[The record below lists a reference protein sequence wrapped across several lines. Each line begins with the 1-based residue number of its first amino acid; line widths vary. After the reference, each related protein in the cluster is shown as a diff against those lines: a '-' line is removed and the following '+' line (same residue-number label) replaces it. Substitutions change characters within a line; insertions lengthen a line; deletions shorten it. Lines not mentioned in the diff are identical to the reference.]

1 MAKAALWRGL
11 IHDRFQG
18 KDTLKGGH
26 QQMNKKKRKV
36 YFTII
41 IGLLG
46 GLYFFSTMS
55 VFSSNVFF
63 AAQLEEE
70 TVASEPF
77 DPIREQET
85 EERVAIYFDEST
97 KAGTIGELLLVAF
110 HTDRPISEIAIRLPQ
125 SAVIAEE
132 ELPKGVKMTPTAE
145 ENGWKLTTDTPRSDF
160 LVPLIV
166 DTAGSFPFEVAES
179 MIILEIKKASETNP
193 TDTHEDEQT
202 DSSDSTDQLDQEDQV
217 PEEKE
222 KESQLPEASTSDPGN
237 LYLLGDD
244 VKKRGVA
251 NWVEFMAAMV
261 DPTVNYIY
269 LTASF
274 QTNDNPRLGIT
285 GIDGWSSSANPNGG
299 LAYVYI
305 NASRVSR
312 TLIIDGLDKYQMDL
326 RAVAICF
333 RDSSVNPDSPWD
345 ITLQNLE
352 LYHGNFWGAIEYND
366 LNMTNQQRSI
376 IRYHN
381 LNHTGNQ
388 LFYGL
393 HSRASFSGHSVSH
406 QTPRYTSDFNAS
418 WTIHSNTQAN
428 FEINQIELREGANV
442 EMSTISS
449 GNLDFF
455 NTNARLVLGDNARLS
470 LNANGS
476 GGEAGGANIRFFT
489 GNGRLELGKGAE
501 LVLNTQNNSPAVITS
516 GTPHDIRLMENSR
529 LSVTAANRTS
539 LSHIFS
545 FSTNTH
551 VTLEE
556 SSTLE
561 VEATNQNTS
570 ANVFNFSGTTGS
582 LHVGKDATLD
592 IRSDSLNAGQRLIFF
607 SGANNP
613 ARMTID
619 DAKRVN
625 LQRTRPITTTTNGLI
640 EGGGITA
647 KNQAIRQWRHGNT
660 GETVDFQWQPILSM
674 TAAISGTNTN
684 VTNVSSLNEETSR
697 GFASQFAS
705 RSQRLL
711 FEKIPDVTV
720 TIDPLTED
728 RTLPNASTISGT
740 ANPGSYLRFQRE
752 GLMPEPTLETTVD
765 SAGNSGYFHTQADEN
780 GQYLIDLSDLE
791 PFQYFTQ
798 GEVVTA
804 QAFLDGKW
812 AEASTTVEPIG
823 DVDPKDPLDPDQP
836 IVPENPPLIPE
847 NRGFVSIDFVSQFD
861 FGTVPIRSSTSRY
874 PARPQ
879 RISLVDD
886 HESTERPNYIQVSDR
901 RFLQTGWTLSA
912 RLSEEGFVSTDAFKR
927 HLKGASVHL
936 NNIEMVT
943 SRENHSE
950 APDYFEAIELG
961 PQNQVIARANEKQ
974 GAGTW
979 IQRYG
984 NEHTM
989 QKSVELEIPIGAR
1002 PQATSYQGT
1011 IHWEL
1016 SFVPGADE

>member
-1 MAKAALWRGL
+1 
-11 IHDRFQG
+11 
-18 KDTLKGGH
+18 
-26 QQMNKKKRKV
+26 MNKKKRKV

-55 VFSSNVFF
+55 VFSSNIFF

-70 TVASEPF
+70 TVASDPF
-77 DPIREQET
+77 EPIREKET
-85 EERVAIYFDEST
+85 EGKVAIYFDEST
-97 KAGTIGELLLVAF
+97 KAGTVGDMLLVAF
-110 HTDRPISEIAIRLPQ
+110 HTGRPISEIAIRLPQ
-125 SAVIAEE
+125 SAVFVEE
-132 ELPKGVKMTPTAE
+132 ELPKGVKITSTTE
-145 ENGWKLTTDTPRSDF
+145 ENGWKLTTDIPRSDF
-160 LVPLIV
+160 LVPLVV
-166 DTAGSFPFEVAES
+166 DTAGTFPFEVAES
-179 MIILEIKKASETNP
+179 MIILEIKEARETNP
-193 TDTHEDEQT
+193 TDTQEDALT
-202 DSSDSTDQLDQEDQV
+202 DSSDSTDQFDQEDKEDQL
-217 PEEKE
+217 PKE
-222 KESQLPEASTSDPGN
+222 KEIESQIPDESESDPGN

-312 TLIIDGLDKYQMDL
+312 TLIIDGLDTFQMDL

-352 LYHGNFWGAIEYND
+352 LYHGNFWGAIEYHD
-366 LNMTNQQRSI
+366 LNMSNQQRSI

-418 WTIHSNTQAN
+418 WMIHSNTQAN

-449 GNLDFF
+449 GNLDFY
-455 NTNARLVLGDNARLS
+455 NTNARLILGNNARLS

-476 GGEAGGANIRFFT
+476 AGEAGGANIRFVA
-489 GNGRLELGKGAE
+489 GNGRIELGKGAE
-501 LVLNTQNNSPAVITS
+501 LALNTQNNSPAVITS
-516 GTPHDIRLMENSR
+516 GTPHDIRLMEKSR
-529 LSVTAANRTS
+529 LSVTATNRT
-539 LSHIFS
+539 LYSHIFWLS
-545 FSTNTH
+545 ANTH
-551 VTLEE
+551 VTLED

-561 VEATNQNTS
+561 VEATNQNTT
-570 ANVFNFSGTTGS
+570 ANIFHFSGTTGN
-582 LHVGKDATLD
+582 LNVGKDATLD
-592 IRSDSLNAGQRLIFF
+592 IRSDSPQAVQRLLFF
-607 SGANNP
+607 TGANNP
-613 ARMTID
+613 ARLTID

-625 LQRTRPITTTTNGLI
+625 LQRTRAITTTTNGLI

-660 GETVDFQWQPILSM
+660 GDPSDFQWQPILSM

-711 FEKIPDVTV
+711 FERIPDITV

-728 RTLPNASTISGT
+728 RTLPNAYTISGT

-752 GLMPEPTLETTVD
+752 GLMPEPTLETPVD
-765 SAGNSGYFHTQADEN
+765 SAGNSEYFHTQAGEN
-780 GQYLIDLSDLE
+780 GHYLLDLSDLE

-836 IVPENPPLIPE
+836 ILPENPPLIPE
-847 NRGFVSIDFVSQFD
+847 NRGFISIDFVSQFD

-879 RISLVDD
+879 RISSVDD

-901 RFLQTGWTLSA
+901 RFLPNGWTLSA
-912 RLSEEGFVSTDAFKR
+912 RLSEEGFVSTDAFK
-927 HLKGASVHL
+927 HYLKGASVHL

-943 SRENHSE
+943 SKENRSE
-950 APDYFEAIELG
+950 APDYVEAIELG
-961 PQNQVIARANEKQ
+961 PQNQVIARANENQ
-974 GAGTW
+974 GTGTW

-1011 IHWEL
+1011 LRWEL

>member
-1 MAKAALWRGL
+1 
-11 IHDRFQG
+11 
-18 KDTLKGGH
+18 
-26 QQMNKKKRKV
+26 MNKKKRKV

-55 VFSSNVFF
+55 VFSSNIFF

-70 TVASEPF
+70 TVASDPF
-77 DPIREQET
+77 EPIREKEA
-85 EERVAIYFDEST
+85 EGKVAIYFDEST
-97 KAGTIGELLLVAF
+97 KAGTVGDMLLVAF
-110 HTDRPISEIAIRLPQ
+110 HTGRPISEIAIRLPQ
-125 SAVIAEE
+125 SAVFVEE
-132 ELPKGVKMTPTAE
+132 ELPKGVKITSITE
-145 ENGWKLTTDTPRSDF
+145 ENGWKLTTDIPRSDF
-160 LVPLIV
+160 LVPLVV

-179 MIILEIKKASETNP
+179 MIILEIKEARETNP
-193 TDTHEDEQT
+193 TDTQEDALT
-202 DSSDSTDQLDQEDQV
+202 DSSDSTDQFYQEDKEDQL
-217 PEEKE
+217 PKE
-222 KESQLPEASTSDPGN
+222 KEIEGQIPDESESDPGN

-312 TLIIDGLDKYQMDL
+312 TLIIDGLDTFQMDL

-352 LYHGNFWGAIEYND
+352 LYHGNFWGAIEYHD
-366 LNMTNQQRSI
+366 LNMSNQQRSI

-418 WTIHSNTQAN
+418 WMIHSNTQAN

-449 GNLDFF
+449 GNLDFY
-455 NTNARLVLGDNARLS
+455 NTNARLILGNNARLS

-476 GGEAGGANIRFFT
+476 AGEAGGANIRFVA
-489 GNGRLELGKGAE
+489 GNGRIELGKGAE
-501 LVLNTQNNSPAVITS
+501 LALNTQNNSPAVITS
-516 GTPHDIRLMENSR
+516 GTPHDIRLMEKSR
-529 LSVTAANRTS
+529 LSVTATNRT
-539 LSHIFS
+539 LYSHIFWLS
-545 FSTNTH
+545 ANTH
-551 VTLEE
+551 VTLED

-561 VEATNQNTS
+561 VEATNQNTT
-570 ANVFNFSGTTGS
+570 ANIFHFSGTTGN
-582 LHVGKDATLD
+582 LNVGKDATLD
-592 IRSDSLNAGQRLIFF
+592 IRSDSPQAVQRLLFF
-607 SGANNP
+607 TGANNP
-613 ARMTID
+613 ARLTID

-625 LQRTRPITTTTNGLI
+625 LQRTRAITTTTNGLI

-660 GETVDFQWQPILSM
+660 GDPSDFQWQPILSM

-711 FEKIPDVTV
+711 FERIPDITV

-728 RTLPNASTISGT
+728 RTLPNAYTISGT

-752 GLMPEPTLETTVD
+752 GLMPEPTLETPVD
-765 SAGNSGYFHTQADEN
+765 SAGNSEYFHTQAGEN
-780 GQYLIDLSDLE
+780 GHYLLDLSDLE

-836 IVPENPPLIPE
+836 ILPENPPLIPE
-847 NRGFVSIDFVSQFD
+847 NRGFISIDFVSQFD

-879 RISLVDD
+879 RISSVDD

-901 RFLQTGWTLSA
+901 RFLPNGWTLSA
-912 RLSEEGFVSTDAFKR
+912 RLSEEGFVSTDAFK
-927 HLKGASVHL
+927 HYLKGASVHL

-943 SRENHSE
+943 SKENRSE
-950 APDYFEAIELG
+950 APDYVEAIELG
-961 PQNQVIARANEKQ
+961 PQNQVIARANENQ
-974 GAGTW
+974 GTGTW

-1011 IHWEL
+1011 LRWEL

>member
-1 MAKAALWRGL
+1 
-11 IHDRFQG
+11 
-18 KDTLKGGH
+18 
-26 QQMNKKKRKV
+26 MNKKKRKV

-55 VFSSNVFF
+55 VFSSNIFF

-70 TVASEPF
+70 TVASDPF
-77 DPIREQET
+77 EPIREKEA
-85 EERVAIYFDEST
+85 EGKVAIYFDEST
-97 KAGTIGELLLVAF
+97 KAGTVGDMLLVAF
-110 HTDRPISEIAIRLPQ
+110 HTGRPISEIAIRLPQ
-125 SAVIAEE
+125 SAVFVEE
-132 ELPKGVKMTPTAE
+132 ELPKGVKITSTTE
-145 ENGWKLTTDTPRSDF
+145 ENGWKLTTDIPRSDF
-160 LVPLIV
+160 LVPLVV
-166 DTAGSFPFEVAES
+166 DTAGTFPFEVAES
-179 MIILEIKKASETNP
+179 IIILEIKEARETNP
-193 TDTHEDEQT
+193 TDTQEDALT
-202 DSSDSTDQLDQEDQV
+202 DSSDSTDQFDQEDKEDQL
-217 PEEKE
+217 PKE
-222 KESQLPEASTSDPGN
+222 KEIESQIPDESESDPGN

-261 DPTVNYIY
+261 DTTVNYIY

-312 TLIIDGLDKYQMDL
+312 TLIIDGLDTFQMDL

-352 LYHGNFWGAIEYND
+352 LYHGNFWGAIEYHD
-366 LNMTNQQRSI
+366 LNMSNQQRSI

-418 WTIHSNTQAN
+418 WMIHSNTQAN

-449 GNLDFF
+449 GNLDFY
-455 NTNARLVLGDNARLS
+455 NTNARLILGNNARLS

-476 GGEAGGANIRFFT
+476 AGEAGGANIRFVA
-489 GNGRLELGKGAE
+489 GNGRIELGKGAE
-501 LVLNTQNNSPAVITS
+501 LALNTQNNSPAVITS
-516 GTPHDIRLMENSR
+516 GTPHDIRLMEKSR
-529 LSVTAANRTS
+529 LSVTATNRT
-539 LSHIFS
+539 LYSHIFWLS
-545 FSTNTH
+545 ANTH
-551 VTLEE
+551 VTLED

-561 VEATNQNTS
+561 VEATNQNTT
-570 ANVFNFSGTTGS
+570 ANIFHFSGTTGN
-582 LHVGKDATLD
+582 LNVGKDATLD
-592 IRSDSLNAGQRLIFF
+592 IRSDSPQAVQRLLFF
-607 SGANNP
+607 TGANNP
-613 ARMTID
+613 ARLTID

-625 LQRTRPITTTTNGLI
+625 LQRTRAITTTTNGLI

-660 GETVDFQWQPILSM
+660 GDPSDFQWQPILSM

-684 VTNVSSLNEETSR
+684 VTNVSSMNEETSR

-711 FEKIPDVTV
+711 FERIPDITV

-728 RTLPNASTISGT
+728 RTLPNAYTISGT

-752 GLMPEPTLETTVD
+752 GLMPEPTLETPVD
-765 SAGNSGYFHTQADEN
+765 SAGNSEYFHTQAGEN
-780 GQYLIDLSDLE
+780 GHYLLDLSDLE

-836 IVPENPPLIPE
+836 ILPENPPLIPE
-847 NRGFVSIDFVSQFD
+847 NRGFISIDFVSQFD

-879 RISLVDD
+879 RISSVDD

-901 RFLQTGWTLSA
+901 RFLPNGWTLSA
-912 RLSEEGFVSTDAFKR
+912 RLSEEGFVSTDAFK
-927 HLKGASVHL
+927 HYLKGASVHL

-943 SRENHSE
+943 SKENRSE
-950 APDYFEAIELG
+950 APDYVEAIELG
-961 PQNQVIARANEKQ
+961 PQNQVIARANENQ
-974 GAGTW
+974 GTGTW

-1011 IHWEL
+1011 LRWEL

>member
-1 MAKAALWRGL
+1 
-11 IHDRFQG
+11 
-18 KDTLKGGH
+18 
-26 QQMNKKKRKV
+26 MNKKKRKV

-55 VFSSNVFF
+55 VFSSNIFF

-70 TVASEPF
+70 TVASDPF
-77 DPIREQET
+77 EPIREKEA
-85 EERVAIYFDEST
+85 EGKVAIYFDEST
-97 KAGTIGELLLVAF
+97 KAGTVGDMLLVAF
-110 HTDRPISEIAIRLPQ
+110 HTGRPISEIAIRLPQ
-125 SAVIAEE
+125 SAVFVEE
-132 ELPKGVKMTPTAE
+132 ELPKGVKITSTTE
-145 ENGWKLTTDTPRSDF
+145 ENGWKLTTDIPRSDF
-160 LVPLIV
+160 LVPLVV
-166 DTAGSFPFEVAES
+166 DTAGAFPFEVAES
-179 MIILEIKKASETNP
+179 MIILEIKEARETNP
-193 TDTHEDEQT
+193 TDTQEDALT
-202 DSSDSTDQLDQEDQV
+202 DSSDSTDQFDQEDKEDQL
-217 PEEKE
+217 PKE
-222 KESQLPEASTSDPGN
+222 KEIESQIPDESESDPGN

-312 TLIIDGLDKYQMDL
+312 TLIIDGLDTFQMDL

-333 RDSSVNPDSPWD
+333 RDSSVNPESPWD

-352 LYHGNFWGAIEYND
+352 LYHGNFWGAIEYHD
-366 LNMTNQQRSI
+366 LNMSNQQRSI

-418 WTIHSNTQAN
+418 WMIHSNTQAN

-449 GNLDFF
+449 GNLDFY
-455 NTNARLVLGDNARLS
+455 NTNARLILGNNARLS

-476 GGEAGGANIRFFT
+476 AGEAGGANIRFVA
-489 GNGRLELGKGAE
+489 GNGRIELGKGAE
-501 LVLNTQNNSPAVITS
+501 LALNTQNNSPAVITS
-516 GTPHDIRLMENSR
+516 GTPHDIRLMEKSR
-529 LSVTAANRTS
+529 LSVTATNRT
-539 LSHIFS
+539 LYSHIFWLS
-545 FSTNTH
+545 ANTH
-551 VTLEE
+551 VTLED

-561 VEATNQNTS
+561 VEATNQNTT
-570 ANVFNFSGTTGS
+570 ANIFHFSGTTGN
-582 LHVGKDATLD
+582 LNVGKDATLD
-592 IRSDSLNAGQRLIFF
+592 IRTDSPQPVQRLLFF

-613 ARMTID
+613 ARLTID

-660 GETVDFQWQPILSM
+660 GDPSDFQWQPILSM

-711 FEKIPDVTV
+711 FERIPDITV

-728 RTLPNASTISGT
+728 RTLPNAYTISGT

-765 SAGNSGYFHTQADEN
+765 SAGNSTYFHTQADEN
-780 GQYLIDLSDLE
+780 GHYLLDLSDLE

-836 IVPENPPLIPE
+836 ILPENPPLIPE
-847 NRGFVSIDFVSQFD
+847 NRGFISIDFVSQFD

-879 RISLVDD
+879 RISSVDD

-901 RFLQTGWTLSA
+901 RFLPNGWTLSA
-912 RLSEEGFVSTDAFKR
+912 RLSEEGFVSTDAFK
-927 HLKGASVHL
+927 HYLKGASVHL

-943 SRENHSE
+943 SKENRSE
-950 APDYFEAIELG
+950 APDYVEAIELG
-961 PQNQVIARANEKQ
+961 PQNQVIARANENQ
-974 GAGTW
+974 GTGTW

-1011 IHWEL
+1011 LRWEL

>member
-1 MAKAALWRGL
+1 
-11 IHDRFQG
+11 
-18 KDTLKGGH
+18 
-26 QQMNKKKRKV
+26 MNKKKRKV

-55 VFSSNVFF
+55 VFSSNIFF

-70 TVASEPF
+70 TVASDPF
-77 DPIREQET
+77 EPIREKEA
-85 EERVAIYFDEST
+85 EGKVAIYFDEST
-97 KAGTIGELLLVAF
+97 KAGTVGDMLLVAF
-110 HTDRPISEIAIRLPQ
+110 HTGRPISEIAIRLPQ
-125 SAVIAEE
+125 SAVFVEE
-132 ELPKGVKMTPTAE
+132 ELPKGVKITSTTE
-145 ENGWKLTTDTPRSDF
+145 ENGWKLTTDIPRSDF
-160 LVPLIV
+160 LVPLVV
-166 DTAGSFPFEVAES
+166 DTAGAFPFEVAES
-179 MIILEIKKASETNP
+179 MIILEIKEARETNP
-193 TDTHEDEQT
+193 TDTQEDALT
-202 DSSDSTDQLDQEDQV
+202 DSSDSTDQFDQEDKEDQL
-217 PEEKE
+217 PKE
-222 KESQLPEASTSDPGN
+222 KEIESQIPDESESDPGN

-312 TLIIDGLDKYQMDL
+312 TLIIDGLDTFQMDL

-352 LYHGNFWGAIEYND
+352 LYHGNFWGAIEYHD
-366 LNMTNQQRSI
+366 LNMSNQQRSI

-418 WTIHSNTQAN
+418 WMIHSNTQAN

-449 GNLDFF
+449 GNLDFY
-455 NTNARLVLGDNARLS
+455 NTNARLILGNNARLS

-476 GGEAGGANIRFFT
+476 AGEAGGANIRFVA
-489 GNGRLELGKGAE
+489 GNGRIELGKGAE
-501 LVLNTQNNSPAVITS
+501 LALNTQNNSPAVITS
-516 GTPHDIRLMENSR
+516 GTPHDIRLMEKSR
-529 LSVTAANRTS
+529 LSVTATNRT
-539 LSHIFS
+539 LYSHIFWLS
-545 FSTNTH
+545 ANTH
-551 VTLEE
+551 VTLED

-561 VEATNQNTS
+561 VEATNQNTT
-570 ANVFNFSGTTGS
+570 ANIFHFSGTTGN
-582 LHVGKDATLD
+582 LNVGKDATLD
-592 IRSDSLNAGQRLIFF
+592 ILTDSPQPVQRLLFF

-613 ARMTID
+613 ARLTID

-660 GETVDFQWQPILSM
+660 GDPSDFQWQPILSM

-711 FEKIPDVTV
+711 FERIPDITV

-728 RTLPNASTISGT
+728 RTLPNAYTISGT

-765 SAGNSGYFHTQADEN
+765 SAGNSTYFHTQADEN
-780 GQYLIDLSDLE
+780 GHYLLDLSDLE

-836 IVPENPPLIPE
+836 ILPENPPLIPE
-847 NRGFVSIDFVSQFD
+847 NRGFISIDFVSQFD

-879 RISLVDD
+879 RISSVDD

-901 RFLQTGWTLSA
+901 RFLPNGWTLSA
-912 RLSEEGFVSTDAFKR
+912 RLSEKGFVSTDAFK
-927 HLKGASVHL
+927 HYLKGASVHL

-943 SRENHSE
+943 SKENRSE
-950 APDYFEAIELG
+950 APDYVEAIELG
-961 PQNQVIARANEKQ
+961 PQNQVIARANENQ
-974 GAGTW
+974 GTGTW

-1011 IHWEL
+1011 LRWEL

>member
-1 MAKAALWRGL
+1 
-11 IHDRFQG
+11 
-18 KDTLKGGH
+18 
-26 QQMNKKKRKV
+26 MNKKKRKV

-55 VFSSNVFF
+55 VFSSNIFF

-70 TVASEPF
+70 TVASDPF
-77 DPIREQET
+77 EPIREKEA
-85 EERVAIYFDEST
+85 EGKVAIYFDEST
-97 KAGTIGELLLVAF
+97 KAGTVGDMLLVAF
-110 HTDRPISEIAIRLPQ
+110 HTGRPISEIAIRLPQ
-125 SAVIAEE
+125 SAVFVEE
-132 ELPKGVKMTPTAE
+132 ELPKGVKITSTTE
-145 ENGWKLTTDTPRSDF
+145 ENGWKLTTDIPRSDF
-160 LVPLIV
+160 LVPLVV
-166 DTAGSFPFEVAES
+166 DTAGTFPFEVAES
-179 MIILEIKKASETNP
+179 MIILEIKEARETNP
-193 TDTHEDEQT
+193 TDTQEDALT
-202 DSSDSTDQLDQEDQV
+202 DSSDSTDQFDQEDREDQL
-217 PEEKE
+217 PKE
-222 KESQLPEASTSDPGN
+222 KEIESQIPDESESDPGN

-312 TLIIDGLDKYQMDL
+312 TLIIDGLDTFQMDL

-352 LYHGNFWGAIEYND
+352 LYHGNFWGAIEYHD
-366 LNMTNQQRSI
+366 LNMSNQQRSI

-418 WTIHSNTQAN
+418 WMIHSNTQAN

-449 GNLDFF
+449 GNLDFY
-455 NTNARLVLGDNARLS
+455 NTNARLILGNNARLS

-476 GGEAGGANIRFFT
+476 AGEAGGANIRFVA
-489 GNGRLELGKGAE
+489 GNGRIELGKGAE
-501 LVLNTQNNSPAVITS
+501 LALNTQNNSQAVITS
-516 GTPHDIRLMENSR
+516 GTPHDIRLMEKSR
-529 LSVTAANRTS
+529 LSVTATNRT
-539 LSHIFS
+539 LYSHIFWLS
-545 FSTNTH
+545 ANTH
-551 VTLEE
+551 VTLED

-561 VEATNQNTS
+561 VEATNQNTT
-570 ANVFNFSGTTGS
+570 ANIFHFSGTTGN
-582 LHVGKDATLD
+582 LNVGKDATLD
-592 IRSDSLNAGQRLIFF
+592 IRSDSPQAVQRLLFF
-607 SGANNP
+607 TGANNP
-613 ARMTID
+613 ARLTID

-625 LQRTRPITTTTNGLI
+625 LQRTRAITTTTNGLI

-660 GETVDFQWQPILSM
+660 GDPSDFQWQPILSM

-711 FEKIPDVTV
+711 FERIPDITV

-728 RTLPNASTISGT
+728 RTLPNAYTISGT

-752 GLMPEPTLETTVD
+752 GLMPEPTLETPVD
-765 SAGNSGYFHTQADEN
+765 SAGNSEYFHTQAGEN
-780 GQYLIDLSDLE
+780 GHYLLDLSDLE

-836 IVPENPPLIPE
+836 ILPENPPLIPE
-847 NRGFVSIDFVSQFD
+847 NRGFISIDFVSQFD

-879 RISLVDD
+879 RISSVDD

-901 RFLQTGWTLSA
+901 RFLPNGWTLSA
-912 RLSEEGFVSTDAFKR
+912 RLSEEGFVSTDAFK
-927 HLKGASVHL
+927 HYLKGASVHL

-943 SRENHSE
+943 SKENRSE
-950 APDYFEAIELG
+950 APDYVEAIELG
-961 PQNQVIARANEKQ
+961 PQNQVIARANENQ
-974 GAGTW
+974 GTGTW

-1011 IHWEL
+1011 LRWEL

>member
-1 MAKAALWRGL
+1 
-11 IHDRFQG
+11 
-18 KDTLKGGH
+18 
-26 QQMNKKKRKV
+26 MNKKKRKV

-55 VFSSNVFF
+55 VFSSNIFF

-70 TVASEPF
+70 TVASDPF
-77 DPIREQET
+77 EPIREKEA
-85 EERVAIYFDEST
+85 EGKVAIYFDEST
-97 KAGTIGELLLVAF
+97 KAGTVGDMLLVAF
-110 HTDRPISEIAIRLPQ
+110 HTGRPISEIAIRLPQ
-125 SAVIAEE
+125 SAVFVEE
-132 ELPKGVKMTPTAE
+132 ELPKGVKITSITE
-145 ENGWKLTTDTPRSDF
+145 ENGWKLTTDIPRSDF
-160 LVPLIV
+160 LVPLVV

-179 MIILEIKKASETNP
+179 MIILEIKEARETNP
-193 TDTHEDEQT
+193 TDTQEDALT
-202 DSSDSTDQLDQEDQV
+202 DSSDSTDQFYQEDKEDQL
-217 PEEKE
+217 PKE
-222 KESQLPEASTSDPGN
+222 KEIEGQIPDESESDPGN

-312 TLIIDGLDKYQMDL
+312 TLIIDGLDTFQMDL

-352 LYHGNFWGAIEYND
+352 LYHGNFWGAIEYHD
-366 LNMTNQQRSI
+366 LNMSNQQRSI

-418 WTIHSNTQAN
+418 WMIHSNTQAN

-449 GNLDFF
+449 GNLDFY
-455 NTNARLVLGDNARLS
+455 NTNARLILGNNARLS

-476 GGEAGGANIRFFT
+476 AGEAGGANIRFVA
-489 GNGRLELGKGAE
+489 GNGRIELGKGAE
-501 LVLNTQNNSPAVITS
+501 LALNTQNNSPAVITS
-516 GTPHDIRLMENSR
+516 GTPHDIRLMEKSR
-529 LSVTAANRTS
+529 LSVTATNRT
-539 LSHIFS
+539 LYSHIFWLS
-545 FSTNTH
+545 ANTH
-551 VTLEE
+551 VTLED

-561 VEATNQNTS
+561 VEATNQNTT
-570 ANVFNFSGTTGS
+570 ANIFHFSGTTGN
-582 LHVGKDATLD
+582 LNVGKDATLD
-592 IRSDSLNAGQRLIFF
+592 ILTDSPQPVQRLLFF

-613 ARMTID
+613 ARLTID
-619 DAKRVN
+619 DAKSVN

-660 GETVDFQWQPILSM
+660 GDPSDFQWQPILSM

-711 FEKIPDVTV
+711 FERIPDITV

-728 RTLPNASTISGT
+728 RTLPNAYTISGT

-752 GLMPEPTLETTVD
+752 GLMPEPTLETPVD
-765 SAGNSGYFHTQADEN
+765 SAGNSEYFHTQAGEN
-780 GQYLIDLSDLE
+780 GHYLLDLSDLE

-836 IVPENPPLIPE
+836 ILPENPPLIPE
-847 NRGFVSIDFVSQFD
+847 NRGFISIDFVSQFD

-879 RISLVDD
+879 RISSVDD

-901 RFLQTGWTLSA
+901 RFLPNGWTLSA
-912 RLSEEGFVSTDAFKR
+912 RLSEEGFVSTDAFK
-927 HLKGASVHL
+927 HYLKGASVHL

-943 SRENHSE
+943 SKENRSE
-950 APDYFEAIELG
+950 APDYVEAIELG
-961 PQNQVIARANEKQ
+961 PQNQVIARANENQ
-974 GAGTW
+974 GTGTW

-1011 IHWEL
+1011 LRWEL

>member
-1 MAKAALWRGL
+1 
-11 IHDRFQG
+11 
-18 KDTLKGGH
+18 
-26 QQMNKKKRKV
+26 MNKKKRKV

-55 VFSSNVFF
+55 VFSSNIFF

-70 TVASEPF
+70 TVASDPF
-77 DPIREQET
+77 EPIREKEA
-85 EERVAIYFDEST
+85 EGKVAIYFDEST
-97 KAGTIGELLLVAF
+97 KAGTVGDMLLVAF
-110 HTDRPISEIAIRLPQ
+110 HTGRPISEIAIRLPQ
-125 SAVIAEE
+125 SAVFVEE
-132 ELPKGVKMTPTAE
+132 ELPKGVKITSTTE
-145 ENGWKLTTDTPRSDF
+145 ENGWKLTTDIPRSDF
-160 LVPLIV
+160 LVPLVV
-166 DTAGSFPFEVAES
+166 DTAGAFPFEVAES
-179 MIILEIKKASETNP
+179 MIILEIKEARETNP
-193 TDTHEDEQT
+193 TDTQEDALT
-202 DSSDSTDQLDQEDQV
+202 DSSDSTDQFDQEDKEDQL
-217 PEEKE
+217 PKE
-222 KESQLPEASTSDPGN
+222 KEIESQIPDESESDPGN

-312 TLIIDGLDKYQMDL
+312 TLIIDGLDTFQMDL

-352 LYHGNFWGAIEYND
+352 LYHGNFWGAIEYHD
-366 LNMTNQQRSI
+366 LNMSNQQRSI

-418 WTIHSNTQAN
+418 WMIHSNTQAN

-449 GNLDFF
+449 GNLDFY
-455 NTNARLVLGDNARLS
+455 NTNARLILGNNARLS

-476 GGEAGGANIRFFT
+476 AGEAGGANIRFVA
-489 GNGRLELGKGAE
+489 GNGRIELGKGAE
-501 LVLNTQNNSPAVITS
+501 LALNTQNNSPAVITS
-516 GTPHDIRLMENSR
+516 GTPHDIRLMEKSR
-529 LSVTAANRTS
+529 LSVTATNRT
-539 LSHIFS
+539 LYSHIFWLS
-545 FSTNTH
+545 ANTH
-551 VTLEE
+551 VTLED

-561 VEATNQNTS
+561 VEATNQNTT
-570 ANVFNFSGTTGS
+570 ANIFHFSGTTGN
-582 LHVGKDATLD
+582 LNVGKDATLD
-592 IRSDSLNAGQRLIFF
+592 ILTDSPQPVQRLLFF

-613 ARMTID
+613 ARLTID

-625 LQRTRPITTTTNGLI
+625 LQRTRAITTTTNGLI

-647 KNQAIRQWRHGNT
+647 KNQAIRQWQHGNT
-660 GETVDFQWQPILSM
+660 GDPSDFQWQPILSM

-711 FEKIPDVTV
+711 FERIPDITV

-728 RTLPNASTISGT
+728 RTLPNAYTISGT

-752 GLMPEPTLETTVD
+752 GLMPEPTLETPVD
-765 SAGNSGYFHTQADEN
+765 SAGNSEYFHTQAGEN
-780 GQYLIDLSDLE
+780 GHYLLDLSDLE

-836 IVPENPPLIPE
+836 ILPENPPLIPE
-847 NRGFVSIDFVSQFD
+847 NRGFISIDFVSQFD

-879 RISLVDD
+879 RISSVDD

-901 RFLQTGWTLSA
+901 RFLPNGWTLSA
-912 RLSEEGFVSTDAFKR
+912 RLSEKGFVSTDAFK
-927 HLKGASVHL
+927 HYLKGASVHL

-943 SRENHSE
+943 SKENRSE
-950 APDYFEAIELG
+950 APDYVEAIELG
-961 PQNQVIARANEKQ
+961 PQNQVIARANENQ
-974 GAGTW
+974 GTGTW

-1011 IHWEL
+1011 LRWEL

>member
-1 MAKAALWRGL
+1 
-11 IHDRFQG
+11 
-18 KDTLKGGH
+18 
-26 QQMNKKKRKV
+26 MNKKKRKV

-55 VFSSNVFF
+55 VFSSNIFF

-70 TVASEPF
+70 TVASDPF
-77 DPIREQET
+77 EPIREKEA
-85 EERVAIYFDEST
+85 EGKVAIYFDEST
-97 KAGTIGELLLVAF
+97 KAGTVGDMLLVAF
-110 HTDRPISEIAIRLPQ
+110 HTGRPISEIAIRLPQ
-125 SAVIAEE
+125 SAVFVEE
-132 ELPKGVKMTPTAE
+132 ELPKGVKITSTTE
-145 ENGWKLTTDTPRSDF
+145 ENGWKLTTDIPRSDF
-160 LVPLIV
+160 LVPLVV
-166 DTAGSFPFEVAES
+166 DTAGAFPFEVAES
-179 MIILEIKKASETNP
+179 MIILEIKEARETNP
-193 TDTHEDEQT
+193 TDTQEDALT
-202 DSSDSTDQLDQEDQV
+202 DSSDSTDQFDQEDKEDQL
-217 PEEKE
+217 PKE
-222 KESQLPEASTSDPGN
+222 KEIESQIPDESESDPGN

-274 QTNDNPRLGIT
+274 QTNDNPRLGIA

-312 TLIIDGLDKYQMDL
+312 TLIIDGLDTFQMDL

-352 LYHGNFWGAIEYND
+352 LYHGNFWGAIEYHD
-366 LNMTNQQRSI
+366 LNMSNQQRSI

-418 WTIHSNTQAN
+418 WMIHSNTQAN

-449 GNLDFF
+449 GNLDFY
-455 NTNARLVLGDNARLS
+455 NTNARLILGNNARLS

-476 GGEAGGANIRFFT
+476 AGEAGGANIRFVA
-489 GNGRLELGKGAE
+489 GNGRIELGKGAE
-501 LVLNTQNNSPAVITS
+501 LALNTQNNSPAVITS
-516 GTPHDIRLMENSR
+516 GTPHNIRLMEKSR
-529 LSVTAANRTS
+529 LSVTATNRT
-539 LSHIFS
+539 LYSHIFWLS
-545 FSTNTH
+545 ANTH
-551 VTLEE
+551 VTLED

-561 VEATNQNTS
+561 VEATNQNTT
-570 ANVFNFSGTTGS
+570 ANIFHFSGTTGN
-582 LHVGKDATLD
+582 LNVGKDATLD
-592 IRSDSLNAGQRLIFF
+592 ILTDSPQPVQRLLFF

-613 ARMTID
+613 ARLTID

-625 LQRTRPITTTTNGLI
+625 LQRTRAITTTTNGLI

-647 KNQAIRQWRHGNT
+647 KNQAIRQWQHGNT
-660 GETVDFQWQPILSM
+660 GDPSDFQWQPILSM

-697 GFASQFAS
+697 GFAAQFAS

-711 FEKIPDVTV
+711 FENIPDITV

-728 RTLPNASTISGT
+728 RTLPNAYTISGT

-765 SAGNSGYFHTQADEN
+765 SAGNSTYFHTQADEN
-780 GQYLIDLSDLE
+780 GHYLLDLSDLE

-836 IVPENPPLIPE
+836 ILPENPPLIPE
-847 NRGFVSIDFVSQFD
+847 NRGFISIDFVSQFD

-879 RISLVDD
+879 RISSVDD

-901 RFLQTGWTLSA
+901 RFLPNGWTLSA
-912 RLSEEGFVSTDAFKR
+912 RLSEEGFVSTDAFK
-927 HLKGASVHL
+927 HYLKGASVHL

-943 SRENHSE
+943 SKENRSE
-950 APDYFEAIELG
+950 APDYVEAIELG
-961 PQNQVIARANEKQ
+961 PQNQVIARANENQ

-1011 IHWEL
+1011 LRWEL

>member
-1 MAKAALWRGL
+1 
-11 IHDRFQG
+11 
-18 KDTLKGGH
+18 
-26 QQMNKKKRKV
+26 MNKKKRKV

-55 VFSSNVFF
+55 VFSSNIFF

-70 TVASEPF
+70 TVASDPF
-77 DPIREQET
+77 EPIREKEA
-85 EERVAIYFDEST
+85 EGKVAIYFDEST
-97 KAGTIGELLLVAF
+97 KAGTVGDMLLVAF
-110 HTDRPISEIAIRLPQ
+110 HTGRPISEIAIRLPQ
-125 SAVIAEE
+125 SAVFVEE
-132 ELPKGVKMTPTAE
+132 ELPKGVKITSTTE
-145 ENGWKLTTDTPRSDF
+145 ENGWKLTTDIPRSDF
-160 LVPLIV
+160 LVPLVV
-166 DTAGSFPFEVAES
+166 DTAGTFPFEVAES
-179 MIILEIKKASETNP
+179 MIILEIKEARETNP
-193 TDTHEDEQT
+193 TDTQEDALT
-202 DSSDSTDQLDQEDQV
+202 DSSDSTDQFDQEDREDQL
-217 PEEKE
+217 PKE
-222 KESQLPEASTSDPGN
+222 KEIESQIPDESESDPGN

-312 TLIIDGLDKYQMDL
+312 TLIIDGLDTFQMDL

-352 LYHGNFWGAIEYND
+352 LYHGNFWGAIEYHD
-366 LNMTNQQRSI
+366 LNMSNQQRSI

-418 WTIHSNTQAN
+418 WMIHSNTQAN

-449 GNLDFF
+449 GNLDFY
-455 NTNARLVLGDNARLS
+455 NTNARLILGNNARLS

-476 GGEAGGANIRFFT
+476 AGEAGGANIRFVA
-489 GNGRLELGKGAE
+489 GNGRIELGKGAE
-501 LVLNTQNNSPAVITS
+501 LALNTQNNSPAVITS
-516 GTPHDIRLMENSR
+516 GTPHDIRLMEKSR
-529 LSVTAANRTS
+529 LSVTATNRT
-539 LSHIFS
+539 LYSHIFWLS
-545 FSTNTH
+545 ANTH
-551 VTLEE
+551 VTLED

-561 VEATNQNTS
+561 VEATNQNTT
-570 ANVFNFSGTTGS
+570 ANIFHFSGTTGN
-582 LHVGKDATLD
+582 LNVGKDATLD
-592 IRSDSLNAGQRLIFF
+592 IRSDSPQAVQRLLFF
-607 SGANNP
+607 TGANNP
-613 ARMTID
+613 ARLTID

-625 LQRTRPITTTTNGLI
+625 LQRTRAITTTTNGLI

-660 GETVDFQWQPILSM
+660 GDPSDFQWQPILSM

-711 FEKIPDVTV
+711 FERIPDITV

-728 RTLPNASTISGT
+728 RTLPNAYTISGT

-752 GLMPEPTLETTVD
+752 GLMPEPTLETPVD
-765 SAGNSGYFHTQADEN
+765 SAGNSEYFHTQAGEN
-780 GQYLIDLSDLE
+780 GHYLLDLSDLE

-836 IVPENPPLIPE
+836 ILPENPPLIPE
-847 NRGFVSIDFVSQFD
+847 NRGFISIDFVSQFD

-879 RISLVDD
+879 RISSVDD

-901 RFLQTGWTLSA
+901 RFLPNGWTLSA
-912 RLSEEGFVSTDAFKR
+912 RLSEEGFVSTAAFK
-927 HLKGASVHL
+927 HYLKGASVHL

-943 SRENHSE
+943 SKENRSE
-950 APDYFEAIELG
+950 APDYVEAIELG
-961 PQNQVIARANEKQ
+961 PQNQVIARANENQ
-974 GAGTW
+974 GTGTW

-1011 IHWEL
+1011 LRWEL

>member
-1 MAKAALWRGL
+1 
-11 IHDRFQG
+11 
-18 KDTLKGGH
+18 
-26 QQMNKKKRKV
+26 MNKKKRKV

-55 VFSSNVFF
+55 VFSSNIFF

-70 TVASEPF
+70 TVASDPF
-77 DPIREQET
+77 EPIREKEA
-85 EERVAIYFDEST
+85 EGKVAIYFDEST
-97 KAGTIGELLLVAF
+97 KAGTVGDMLLVAF
-110 HTDRPISEIAIRLPQ
+110 HTGRPISEIAIRLPQ
-125 SAVIAEE
+125 SAVFVEE
-132 ELPKGVKMTPTAE
+132 ELPKGVKITSTTE
-145 ENGWKLTTDTPRSDF
+145 ENGWKLTTDIPRSDF
-160 LVPLIV
+160 LVPLVV
-166 DTAGSFPFEVAES
+166 DTAGAFPFEVAES
-179 MIILEIKKASETNP
+179 MIILEIKEARETNP
-193 TDTHEDEQT
+193 TDTQEDALT
-202 DSSDSTDQLDQEDQV
+202 DSSDSTDQFDQEDKEDQL
-217 PEEKE
+217 PKE
-222 KESQLPEASTSDPGN
+222 KEIESQIPDESESDPGN

-312 TLIIDGLDKYQMDL
+312 TLIIDGLDTFQMDL

-352 LYHGNFWGAIEYND
+352 LYHGNFWGAIEYHD
-366 LNMTNQQRSI
+366 LNMSNQQRSI

-418 WTIHSNTQAN
+418 WMIHSNTQAN

-449 GNLDFF
+449 GNLDFY
-455 NTNARLVLGDNARLS
+455 NTNARLILGNNARLS

-476 GGEAGGANIRFFT
+476 AGEAGGANIRFVA
-489 GNGRLELGKGAE
+489 GNGRIELGKGAE
-501 LVLNTQNNSPAVITS
+501 LALNTQNNSPAVITS
-516 GTPHDIRLMENSR
+516 GTPHDIRLMEKSR
-529 LSVTAANRTS
+529 LSVTATNRT
-539 LSHIFS
+539 LYSHIFWLS
-545 FSTNTH
+545 ANTH
-551 VTLEE
+551 VTLED

-561 VEATNQNTS
+561 VEATNQNTT
-570 ANVFNFSGTTGS
+570 ANIFHFSGTTGN
-582 LHVGKDATLD
+582 LNVGKDATLD
-592 IRSDSLNAGQRLIFF
+592 ILTDSPQPVQRLLFF

-613 ARMTID
+613 ARLTID

-660 GETVDFQWQPILSM
+660 GDPSDFQWQPILSM

-697 GFASQFAS
+697 GFAAQFAS
-705 RSQRLL
+705 HSQRLL
-711 FEKIPDVTV
+711 FERTPDITV

-728 RTLPNASTISGT
+728 RTLPNAYTISGT

-752 GLMPEPTLETTVD
+752 GLMPEPTLETPVD
-765 SAGNSGYFHTQADEN
+765 SAGNSEYFHTQAGEN
-780 GQYLIDLSDLE
+780 GHYLLDLSDLE

-836 IVPENPPLIPE
+836 ILPENPPLIPE
-847 NRGFVSIDFVSQFD
+847 NRGFISIDFVSQFD

-879 RISLVDD
+879 RISSVDD
-886 HESTERPNYIQVSDR
+886 HESTKRPNYIQVSDR
-901 RFLQTGWTLSA
+901 RFLPNGWTLSA
-912 RLSEEGFVSTDAFKR
+912 RLSEEGFVSTDAFK
-927 HLKGASVHL
+927 HYLKGASVHL

-943 SRENHSE
+943 SKENRSE
-950 APDYFEAIELG
+950 APDYVEAIELG
-961 PQNQVIARANEKQ
+961 PQNQVIARANENQ
-974 GAGTW
+974 GTGTW

-1011 IHWEL
+1011 LRWEL

>member
-1 MAKAALWRGL
+1 
-11 IHDRFQG
+11 
-18 KDTLKGGH
+18 
-26 QQMNKKKRKV
+26 MNKKKRKV

-55 VFSSNVFF
+55 VFSSNIFF

-70 TVASEPF
+70 TVASDPF
-77 DPIREQET
+77 EPIREKEA
-85 EERVAIYFDEST
+85 EGKVAIYFDEST
-97 KAGTIGELLLVAF
+97 KAGTVGDMLLVAF
-110 HTDRPISEIAIRLPQ
+110 HTGRPISEIAIRLPQ
-125 SAVIAEE
+125 SAVFVEE
-132 ELPKGVKMTPTAE
+132 ELPKGVKITSTTE
-145 ENGWKLTTDTPRSDF
+145 ENGWKLTTDIPRSDF
-160 LVPLIV
+160 LVPLVV
-166 DTAGSFPFEVAES
+166 DTAGAFPFEVAES
-179 MIILEIKKASETNP
+179 MIILEIKEARETNP
-193 TDTHEDEQT
+193 KDTQEDALT
-202 DSSDSTDQLDQEDQV
+202 DSSDSTDQFDQEDKEDQL
-217 PEEKE
+217 PKE
-222 KESQLPEASTSDPGN
+222 KEIESQIPDESESDPGN

-312 TLIIDGLDKYQMDL
+312 TLIIDGLDTFQMDL

-352 LYHGNFWGAIEYND
+352 LYHGNFWGAIEYHD
-366 LNMTNQQRSI
+366 LNMSNQQRSI

-418 WTIHSNTQAN
+418 WMIHSNTQAN

-449 GNLDFF
+449 GNLDFY
-455 NTNARLVLGDNARLS
+455 NTNARLILGNNARLS

-476 GGEAGGANIRFFT
+476 AGEAGGANIRFVA
-489 GNGRLELGKGAE
+489 GNGRIELGKGAE
-501 LVLNTQNNSPAVITS
+501 LALNTQNNSPAVITS
-516 GTPHDIRLMENSR
+516 GAPHDIRLMEKSR
-529 LSVTAANRTS
+529 LSVTATNRT
-539 LSHIFS
+539 LYSHIFWLS
-545 FSTNTH
+545 ANTH
-551 VTLEE
+551 VTLED

-561 VEATNQNTS
+561 VEATNQNTT
-570 ANVFNFSGTTGS
+570 ANIFHFSGTTGN
-582 LHVGKDATLD
+582 LNVGKDATLD
-592 IRSDSLNAGQRLIFF
+592 IRTDSPQPVQRLLFF

-613 ARMTID
+613 ARLTID

-647 KNQAIRQWRHGNT
+647 RNQAIRQWRHGNT
-660 GETVDFQWQPILSM
+660 GDPSDFQWQPILSM

-684 VTNVSSLNEETSR
+684 VTKVSSLNEETSR

-711 FEKIPDVTV
+711 FERIPDITV

-728 RTLPNASTISGT
+728 RTLPNAYTISGT

-752 GLMPEPTLETTVD
+752 GLMPEPTLETPVD
-765 SAGNSGYFHTQADEN
+765 SAGNSEYFHTQAGEN
-780 GQYLIDLSDLE
+780 GHYLLDLSDLE

-836 IVPENPPLIPE
+836 ILPENPPLIPE
-847 NRGFVSIDFVSQFD
+847 NRGFISIDFVSQFD

-879 RISLVDD
+879 RISSVDD

-901 RFLQTGWTLSA
+901 RFLPNGWTLSA
-912 RLSEEGFVSTDAFKR
+912 RLSEEGFVSTDAFK
-927 HLKGASVHL
+927 HYLKGASVHL

-943 SRENHSE
+943 SKENPSE
-950 APDYFEAIELG
+950 APDYFDAIELG
-961 PQNQVIARANEKQ
+961 PQNQVIARANENQ

-1011 IHWEL
+1011 LRWEL

>member
-1 MAKAALWRGL
+1 
-11 IHDRFQG
+11 
-18 KDTLKGGH
+18 
-26 QQMNKKKRKV
+26 MNKKKRMV

-55 VFSSNVFF
+55 VFSSNIFF

-70 TVASEPF
+70 TVASDPF
-77 DPIREQET
+77 EPIREKEA
-85 EERVAIYFDEST
+85 EGKVAIYFDEST
-97 KAGTIGELLLVAF
+97 KAGTVGDMLLVAF
-110 HTDRPISEIAIRLPQ
+110 HTGRPISEIAIRLPQ
-125 SAVIAEE
+125 SAVFVEE
-132 ELPKGVKMTPTAE
+132 ELPKGVKITSTTE
-145 ENGWKLTTDTPRSDF
+145 ENGWKLTTDIPRSDF
-160 LVPLIV
+160 LVPLVV
-166 DTAGSFPFEVAES
+166 DTAGAFPFEVAES
-179 MIILEIKKASETNP
+179 MIILEIKEARETNP
-193 TDTHEDEQT
+193 TDTQEDALT
-202 DSSDSTDQLDQEDQV
+202 DSSDSTDQFDQEDKEDQL
-217 PEEKE
+217 PKE
-222 KESQLPEASTSDPGN
+222 KEIESQIPDESESDPGN

-312 TLIIDGLDKYQMDL
+312 TLIIDGLDTFQMDL

-352 LYHGNFWGAIEYND
+352 LYHGNFWGAIEYHD
-366 LNMTNQQRSI
+366 LNMSNQQRSI

-418 WTIHSNTQAN
+418 WMIHTNTQAN

-449 GNLDFF
+449 GNLDFY

-476 GGEAGGANIRFFT
+476 AGEAGGANIRFVA
-489 GNGRLELGKGAE
+489 GNGRIELGKGAE
-501 LVLNTQNNSPAVITS
+501 LALNTQNNSPAVITS
-516 GTPHDIRLMENSR
+516 GTPHDIRLMEKSR
-529 LSVTAANRTS
+529 LSVTATNRT
-539 LSHIFS
+539 LYSHIFWLS
-545 FSTNTH
+545 ANTH
-551 VTLEE
+551 VTLED

-561 VEATNQNTS
+561 VEATNQNTT
-570 ANVFNFSGTTGS
+570 ANIFHFSGTTGN
-582 LHVGKDATLD
+582 LNVGKDATLD
-592 IRSDSLNAGQRLIFF
+592 ILTDSPQPVQRLLFF

-613 ARMTID
+613 ARLTID

-625 LQRTRPITTTTNGLI
+625 LQRTRAITTTTNGLI

-711 FEKIPDVTV
+711 FERIPDITV

-728 RTLPNASTISGT
+728 RTLPNAYTISGT

-752 GLMPEPTLETTVD
+752 GLMPEPTLETPVD
-765 SAGNSGYFHTQADEN
+765 SAGNSEYFHTQAGEN
-780 GQYLIDLSDLE
+780 GHYLLDLSDLE

-836 IVPENPPLIPE
+836 ILPENPPLIPE
-847 NRGFVSIDFVSQFD
+847 NRGFISIDFVSQFD

-879 RISLVDD
+879 RISSVDD

-901 RFLQTGWTLSA
+901 RFLPNGWTLSA
-912 RLSEEGFVSTDAFKR
+912 RLSEEGFVSTDAFK
-927 HLKGASVHL
+927 HYLKGASVHL

-943 SRENHSE
+943 SKENRSE

-961 PQNQVIARANEKQ
+961 PQNQVIARANENQ
-974 GAGTW
+974 GTGTW

-1011 IHWEL
+1011 LRWEL

>member
-1 MAKAALWRGL
+1 
-11 IHDRFQG
+11 
-18 KDTLKGGH
+18 
-26 QQMNKKKRKV
+26 MNKKKRKV

-55 VFSSNVFF
+55 VFSSNIFF

-70 TVASEPF
+70 TVASDPF
-77 DPIREQET
+77 EPIREKEA
-85 EERVAIYFDEST
+85 EGKVAIYFDEST
-97 KAGTIGELLLVAF
+97 KAGTVGDMLLVAF
-110 HTDRPISEIAIRLPQ
+110 HTGRPISEIAIRLPQ
-125 SAVIAEE
+125 SAVFVEE
-132 ELPKGVKMTPTAE
+132 ELPKGVKITSTTE
-145 ENGWKLTTDTPRSDF
+145 ENGWKLTTDIPRSDF
-160 LVPLIV
+160 LVPLVV
-166 DTAGSFPFEVAES
+166 DTAGTFPFEVAES
-179 MIILEIKKASETNP
+179 IIILEIKEARETNP
-193 TDTHEDEQT
+193 TDTQEDALT
-202 DSSDSTDQLDQEDQV
+202 DSSDSTDQFDQEDKEDQL
-217 PEEKE
+217 PKE
-222 KESQLPEASTSDPGN
+222 KEIESQIPDESESDPGN

-261 DPTVNYIY
+261 DTTVNYIY

-312 TLIIDGLDKYQMDL
+312 TLIIDGLDTFQMDL

-352 LYHGNFWGAIEYND
+352 LYHGNFWGAIEYHD
-366 LNMTNQQRSI
+366 LNMSNQQRSI

-393 HSRASFSGHSVSH
+393 HSRASFSGHSISH

-418 WTIHSNTQAN
+418 WMIHSNTQAN

-449 GNLDFF
+449 GNLDFY
-455 NTNARLVLGDNARLS
+455 NTNARLILGNNARLS

-476 GGEAGGANIRFFT
+476 AGEAGGANIRFVA
-489 GNGRLELGKGAE
+489 GNGRIELGKGAE
-501 LVLNTQNNSPAVITS
+501 LALNTQNNSPAVITS
-516 GTPHDIRLMENSR
+516 GTPHDIRLMEKSR
-529 LSVTAANRTS
+529 LSVTATNRT
-539 LSHIFS
+539 LYSHIFWLS
-545 FSTNTH
+545 ANTH
-551 VTLEE
+551 VTLED

-561 VEATNQNTS
+561 VEATNQNTT
-570 ANVFNFSGTTGS
+570 ANIFHFSGTTGN
-582 LHVGKDATLD
+582 LNVGKDATLD
-592 IRSDSLNAGQRLIFF
+592 IRSDSPQAVQRLLFF
-607 SGANNP
+607 TGANNP
-613 ARMTID
+613 ARLTID

-625 LQRTRPITTTTNGLI
+625 LQRTRAITTTTNGLI

-660 GETVDFQWQPILSM
+660 GDPSDFQWQPILSM

-711 FEKIPDVTV
+711 FERIPDITV

-728 RTLPNASTISGT
+728 RTLPNAYTISGT
-740 ANPGSYLRFQRE
+740 TNPGSYLRFQRE
-752 GLMPEPTLETTVD
+752 GLMPEPTLETPVD
-765 SAGNSGYFHTQADEN
+765 SAGNSEYFHTQAGEN
-780 GQYLIDLSDLE
+780 GHYLLDLSDLE

-836 IVPENPPLIPE
+836 ILPENPPLIPE
-847 NRGFVSIDFVSQFD
+847 NRGFISIDFVSQFD

-879 RISLVDD
+879 RISSVDD

-901 RFLQTGWTLSA
+901 RFLPNGWTLSA
-912 RLSEEGFVSTDAFKR
+912 RLSEEGFVSTDAFK
-927 HLKGASVHL
+927 HYLKGASVHL

-943 SRENHSE
+943 SKENRSE
-950 APDYFEAIELG
+950 APDYVEAIELG
-961 PQNQVIARANEKQ
+961 PQNQVIARANENQ
-974 GAGTW
+974 GTGTW

-1011 IHWEL
+1011 LRWEL

>member
-1 MAKAALWRGL
+1 
-11 IHDRFQG
+11 
-18 KDTLKGGH
+18 
-26 QQMNKKKRKV
+26 MNKKKRKV

-55 VFSSNVFF
+55 VFSSNIFF

-70 TVASEPF
+70 TVASDPF
-77 DPIREQET
+77 EPIREKEA
-85 EERVAIYFDEST
+85 EGKVAIYFDEST
-97 KAGTIGELLLVAF
+97 KAGTVGDMLLVAF
-110 HTDRPISEIAIRLPQ
+110 HTGRPISEIAIRLPQ
-125 SAVIAEE
+125 SAVFVEE
-132 ELPKGVKMTPTAE
+132 ELPKGVKITSTTE
-145 ENGWKLTTDTPRSDF
+145 ENGWKLTTDIPRSDF
-160 LVPLIV
+160 LVPLVV
-166 DTAGSFPFEVAES
+166 DTAGTFPFEVAES
-179 MIILEIKKASETNP
+179 IIILEIKEARETNP
-193 TDTHEDEQT
+193 TDTQEDALT
-202 DSSDSTDQLDQEDQV
+202 DSSDSTDQFDQEDKEDQL
-217 PEEKE
+217 PKE
-222 KESQLPEASTSDPGN
+222 KEIESQIPDESESDPGN

-261 DPTVNYIY
+261 DTTVNYIY

-312 TLIIDGLDKYQMDL
+312 TLIIDGLDTFQMDL

-352 LYHGNFWGAIEYND
+352 LYHGNFWGAIEYHD
-366 LNMTNQQRSI
+366 LNMSNQQRSI

-418 WTIHSNTQAN
+418 WMIHSNTQAN

-449 GNLDFF
+449 GNLDFY
-455 NTNARLVLGDNARLS
+455 NTNARLILGNNARLS

-476 GGEAGGANIRFFT
+476 AGEAGGANIRFVA
-489 GNGRLELGKGAE
+489 GNGRIELGKGAE
-501 LVLNTQNNSPAVITS
+501 LALNTQNNSPAVITS
-516 GTPHDIRLMENSR
+516 GTPHDIRLMEKSR
-529 LSVTAANRTS
+529 LSVTATNRT
-539 LSHIFS
+539 LYSHIFWLS
-545 FSTNTH
+545 ANTH
-551 VTLEE
+551 VTLED

-561 VEATNQNTS
+561 VEATNQNTT
-570 ANVFNFSGTTGS
+570 ANIFHFSGTTGN
-582 LHVGKDATLD
+582 LNVGKDATLD
-592 IRSDSLNAGQRLIFF
+592 IRSDSPQAVQRLLFF
-607 SGANNP
+607 TGANNP
-613 ARMTID
+613 ARLTID

-625 LQRTRPITTTTNGLI
+625 LQRTRAITTTTNGLI

-647 KNQAIRQWRHGNT
+647 ENQAIRQWRHGNT
-660 GETVDFQWQPILSM
+660 GDPSDFQWQPILSM

-711 FEKIPDVTV
+711 FERIPDITV

-728 RTLPNASTISGT
+728 RTLPNAYTISGT

-752 GLMPEPTLETTVD
+752 GLMPEPTLETPVD
-765 SAGNSGYFHTQADEN
+765 SAGNSEYFHTQAGEN
-780 GQYLIDLSDLE
+780 GHYLLDLSDLE

-836 IVPENPPLIPE
+836 ILPENPPLIPE
-847 NRGFVSIDFVSQFD
+847 NRGFISIDFVSQFD

-879 RISLVDD
+879 RISSVDD

-901 RFLQTGWTLSA
+901 RFLPNGWTLSA
-912 RLSEEGFVSTDAFKR
+912 RLSEEGFVSTDAFK
-927 HLKGASVHL
+927 HYLKGASVHL

-943 SRENHSE
+943 SKENRSE
-950 APDYFEAIELG
+950 APDYVEAIELG
-961 PQNQVIARANEKQ
+961 PQNQVIARANENQ
-974 GAGTW
+974 GTGTW

-1011 IHWEL
+1011 LRWEL

>member
-1 MAKAALWRGL
+1 
-11 IHDRFQG
+11 
-18 KDTLKGGH
+18 
-26 QQMNKKKRKV
+26 MNKKKRKV

-55 VFSSNVFF
+55 VFSSNIFF

-70 TVASEPF
+70 TVASDPF
-77 DPIREQET
+77 EPIREKEA
-85 EERVAIYFDEST
+85 EGKVAIYFDEST
-97 KAGTIGELLLVAF
+97 KAGTVGDMLLVAF
-110 HTDRPISEIAIRLPQ
+110 HTGRPISEIAIRLPQ
-125 SAVIAEE
+125 SAVFVEE
-132 ELPKGVKMTPTAE
+132 ELPKGVKITSTTE
-145 ENGWKLTTDTPRSDF
+145 ENGWKLTTDIPRSDF
-160 LVPLIV
+160 LVPLVV

-179 MIILEIKKASETNP
+179 MIILEIKEARETNP
-193 TDTHEDEQT
+193 TDTQEDALT
-202 DSSDSTDQLDQEDQV
+202 DSSDSTDQFDQEDKEDQL
-217 PEEKE
+217 PKE
-222 KESQLPEASTSDPGN
+222 KEIESQIPDESESDPGN

-312 TLIIDGLDKYQMDL
+312 TLIIDGLDTFQMDL

-352 LYHGNFWGAIEYND
+352 LYHGNFWGAIEYHD
-366 LNMTNQQRSI
+366 LNMSNQQRSI

-418 WTIHSNTQAN
+418 WMIHSNTQAN

-449 GNLDFF
+449 GNLDFY
-455 NTNARLVLGDNARLS
+455 NTNARLILGNNARLS

-476 GGEAGGANIRFFT
+476 AGEAGGANIRFVA
-489 GNGRLELGKGAE
+489 GNGRIELGKGAE
-501 LVLNTQNNSPAVITS
+501 LALNTQNNSPAVITS
-516 GTPHDIRLMENSR
+516 GTPHDIRLMEKSR
-529 LSVTAANRTS
+529 LSVTATNRT
-539 LSHIFS
+539 LYSHIFWLS
-545 FSTNTH
+545 ANTH
-551 VTLEE
+551 VTLED

-561 VEATNQNTS
+561 VEATNQNTT
-570 ANVFNFSGTTGS
+570 ANIFHFSGTTGN
-582 LHVGKDATLD
+582 LNVGKDATLD
-592 IRSDSLNAGQRLIFF
+592 IRTDSPQPVQRLLFF

-613 ARMTID
+613 ARLTID

-660 GETVDFQWQPILSM
+660 GDPSDFQWQPILSM

-711 FEKIPDVTV
+711 FERIPDITV

-728 RTLPNASTISGT
+728 RTLPNAYTISGT

-752 GLMPEPTLETTVD
+752 GLMPEPTLETPVD
-765 SAGNSGYFHTQADEN
+765 SAGNSEYFHTQAGEN
-780 GQYLIDLSDLE
+780 GHYLLDLSDLE

-836 IVPENPPLIPE
+836 ILPENPPLIPE
-847 NRGFVSIDFVSQFD
+847 NRGFISIDFVSQFD

-879 RISLVDD
+879 RISSVDD

-901 RFLQTGWTLSA
+901 RFLPNGWTLSA
-912 RLSEEGFVSTDAFKR
+912 RLSEEGFVSTDAFK
-927 HLKGASVHL
+927 HYLKGASVHL

-943 SRENHSE
+943 SKENRSE
-950 APDYFEAIELG
+950 APDYVEAIELG
-961 PQNQVIARANEKQ
+961 PQNQVIARANENQ
-974 GAGTW
+974 GTGTW

-1011 IHWEL
+1011 LRWEL

>member
-1 MAKAALWRGL
+1 
-11 IHDRFQG
+11 
-18 KDTLKGGH
+18 
-26 QQMNKKKRKV
+26 MNKKKRMV

-55 VFSSNVFF
+55 VFSSNIFF

-70 TVASEPF
+70 TVVSDPF
-77 DPIREQET
+77 EPIREKEA
-85 EERVAIYFDEST
+85 EGKVAIYFDEST
-97 KAGTIGELLLVAF
+97 KAGTVGDMLLVAF
-110 HTDRPISEIAIRLPQ
+110 HTGRPISEIAIRLPQ
-125 SAVIAEE
+125 SAVFVEE
-132 ELPKGVKMTPTAE
+132 ELPKGVKITSTTE
-145 ENGWKLTTDTPRSDF
+145 ENGWKLTTDIPRSDF
-160 LVPLIV
+160 LVPLVV
-166 DTAGSFPFEVAES
+166 DTAGAFPFEVAES
-179 MIILEIKKASETNP
+179 MIRLEIKEAREANP
-193 TDTHEDEQT
+193 TDTQEDALT
-202 DSSDSTDQLDQEDQV
+202 DSSDSTDQFDQEDKEDQL
-217 PEEKE
+217 PKE
-222 KESQLPEASTSDPGN
+222 KEIESQIPDESESDPGN

-312 TLIIDGLDKYQMDL
+312 TLIIDGLDTFQMDL

-352 LYHGNFWGAIEYND
+352 LYHGNFWGAIEYHD
-366 LNMTNQQRSI
+366 LNMSNQQRSI

-418 WTIHSNTQAN
+418 WMIHSNTQAN

-449 GNLDFF
+449 GNLDFY
-455 NTNARLVLGDNARLS
+455 NTNARLILGNNARLS

-476 GGEAGGANIRFFT
+476 AGEAGGANIRFVA
-489 GNGRLELGKGAE
+489 GNGRIELGKGAE
-501 LVLNTQNNSPAVITS
+501 LALNTQNNSPAVITS
-516 GTPHDIRLMENSR
+516 GTPHDIRLMEKSR
-529 LSVTAANRTS
+529 LSVTATNRT
-539 LSHIFS
+539 LYSHIFWLS
-545 FSTNTH
+545 ANTH
-551 VTLEE
+551 VTLED

-561 VEATNQNTS
+561 VEATNQNTT
-570 ANVFNFSGTTGS
+570 ANIFHFSGTTGN
-582 LHVGKDATLD
+582 LNVGKDATLD
-592 IRSDSLNAGQRLIFF
+592 ILTDSPQPVQRLLFF

-613 ARMTID
+613 ARLTID

-660 GETVDFQWQPILSM
+660 GDPSDFQWQPILSM

-711 FEKIPDVTV
+711 FERIPDITV

-728 RTLPNASTISGT
+728 RTLPNAYTISGT

-752 GLMPEPTLETTVD
+752 GLMPEPTLETPVD
-765 SAGNSGYFHTQADEN
+765 SAGNSEYFHTQAGEN
-780 GQYLIDLSDLE
+780 GHYLLDLSDLE

-836 IVPENPPLIPE
+836 ILPENPPLIPE
-847 NRGFVSIDFVSQFD
+847 NRGFISLDFVSQFD

-879 RISLVDD
+879 RISSVDD

-901 RFLQTGWTLSA
+901 RFLPNGWTLSA
-912 RLSEEGFVSTDAFKR
+912 RLSEEGFVSTDAFK
-927 HLKGASVHL
+927 HYLKGASVHL

-943 SRENHSE
+943 SKENRSE
-950 APDYFEAIELG
+950 APDYVEAIELG
-961 PQNQVIARANEKQ
+961 PQNQVIARANENQ
-974 GAGTW
+974 GTGTW

-1011 IHWEL
+1011 LRWEL

>member
-1 MAKAALWRGL
+1 
-11 IHDRFQG
+11 
-18 KDTLKGGH
+18 
-26 QQMNKKKRKV
+26 MNKKKRKV

-46 GLYFFSTMS
+46 GLYFFSTMR
-55 VFSSNVFF
+55 VVSSNVFF

-70 TVASEPF
+70 TVTSESF
-77 DPIREQET
+77 DPIREQEA

-97 KAGTIGELLLVAF
+97 KSGTVGDLLLVAF
-110 HTDRPISEIAIRLPQ
+110 HTDRPISEIAIRLPKA
-125 SAVIAEE
+125 AVIAEE
-132 ELPKGVKMTPTAE
+132 ELPKGVKITPLTE

-166 DTAGSFPFEVAES
+166 DTAGSFPFEAADS
-179 MIILEIKKASETNP
+179 MIMLEIKEARENL
-193 TDTHEDEQT
+193 TDTQEDERT
-202 DSSDSTDQLDQEDQV
+202 DSSDSTDQLDQLDQLDHLDQEDREDQV
-217 PEEKE
+217 AEEKE
-222 KESQLPEASTSDPGN
+222 IESQLPEASTSDPGN

-285 GIDGWSSSANPNGG
+285 GIDGWSSSVNPNGG

-352 LYHGNFWGAIEYND
+352 LYHGNFWGAIEYHD

-418 WTIHSNTQAN
+418 WTIHTNTQAN

-449 GNLDFF
+449 GNLDFY

-476 GGEAGGANIRFFT
+476 AGEAGGANIRFVA
-489 GNGRLELGKGAE
+489 GNGRIELGKGAE
-501 LVLNTQNNSPAVITS
+501 LALNTQNNSPAVITS
-516 GTPHDIRLMENSR
+516 GTPHDIRLMEKSR
-529 LSVTAANRTS
+529 LSVTAANRT
-539 LSHIFS
+539 LYSHIFWLS
-545 FSTNTH
+545 ANTH
-551 VTLEE
+551 VTLED

-561 VEATNQNTS
+561 VEATNQNTT
-570 ANVFNFSGTTGS
+570 ANIFHFSGTTGN
-582 LHVGKDATLD
+582 LNVGKDATLD
-592 IRSDSLNAGQRLIFF
+592 IRSDSPQAVQRLLFF
-607 SGANNP
+607 TGANNP
-613 ARMTID
+613 ARLTID

-647 KNQAIRQWRHGNT
+647 KNQAIRQWWHGNT

-697 GFASQFAS
+697 GFVAQFAS

-711 FEKIPDVTV
+711 FENIPDVTV

-728 RTLPNASTISGT
+728 RTLPNAYTISGT

-765 SAGNSGYFHTQADEN
+765 SAGNSTYFHTKADEN
-780 GQYLIDLSDLE
+780 GHYLLDLSDLE

-836 IVPENPPLIPE
+836 ILPENPPLIPE

-901 RFLQTGWTLSA
+901 RFLQKGWTLSA
-912 RLSEEGFVSTDAFKR
+912 RLSEEGFVSTDAFKH

-936 NNIEMVT
+936 TNIEMVT
-943 SRENHSE
+943 SRENPSE
-950 APDYFEAIELG
+950 APDYFDAIELG

-984 NEHTM
+984 NEDTM

>member
-1 MAKAALWRGL
+1 
-11 IHDRFQG
+11 
-18 KDTLKGGH
+18 
-26 QQMNKKKRKV
+26 MNKKKRKV

-55 VFSSNVFF
+55 VFSSNIFF

-70 TVASEPF
+70 TVASDPF
-77 DPIREQET
+77 EPIREKEA
-85 EERVAIYFDEST
+85 EGKVAIYFDEST
-97 KAGTIGELLLVAF
+97 KAGTVGDMLLVAF
-110 HTDRPISEIAIRLPQ
+110 HTGRPISEIAIRLPQ
-125 SAVIAEE
+125 SAVFVEE
-132 ELPKGVKMTPTAE
+132 ELPKGVKITSTTE
-145 ENGWKLTTDTPRSDF
+145 ENGWKLTTDIPRSDF
-160 LVPLIV
+160 LVPLVV
-166 DTAGSFPFEVAES
+166 DTAGAFPFEVAES
-179 MIILEIKKASETNP
+179 MIILEIKEARETNP
-193 TDTHEDEQT
+193 TDTQEDALT
-202 DSSDSTDQLDQEDQV
+202 DSSDSTDQFDQEDKEDQL
-217 PEEKE
+217 PKE
-222 KESQLPEASTSDPGN
+222 KEIESQIPDESESDPGN

-312 TLIIDGLDKYQMDL
+312 TLIIDGLDTFQMDL

-352 LYHGNFWGAIEYND
+352 LYHGNFWGAIEYHD
-366 LNMTNQQRSI
+366 LNMSNQQRSI

-418 WTIHSNTQAN
+418 WMIHSNTQAN

-449 GNLDFF
+449 GNLDFY
-455 NTNARLVLGDNARLS
+455 NTNARLILGNNARLS

-476 GGEAGGANIRFFT
+476 AGEAGGANIRFVA
-489 GNGRLELGKGAE
+489 GNGRIELGKGAE
-501 LVLNTQNNSPAVITS
+501 LALNTQNNSPAVITS
-516 GTPHDIRLMENSR
+516 GTPHDIRLMEKSR
-529 LSVTAANRTS
+529 LSVTATNRT
-539 LSHIFS
+539 LYSHIFWLS
-545 FSTNTH
+545 ANTH
-551 VTLEE
+551 VTLED

-561 VEATNQNTS
+561 VEATNQNTT
-570 ANVFNFSGTTGS
+570 ANIFHFSGTTGN
-582 LHVGKDATLD
+582 LNVGKDATLD
-592 IRSDSLNAGQRLIFF
+592 ILTDSPQPVQRLLFF

-613 ARMTID
+613 ARLTID

-660 GETVDFQWQPILSM
+660 GDPSDFQWQPILSM

-697 GFASQFAS
+697 GFAAQFAS

-711 FEKIPDVTV
+711 FERTPDITV

-728 RTLPNASTISGT
+728 RTLPNAYTISGT

-752 GLMPEPTLETTVD
+752 GLMPEPTLETPVD
-765 SAGNSGYFHTQADEN
+765 SAGNSEYFHTQAGEN
-780 GQYLIDLSDLE
+780 GHYLLDLSDLE

-836 IVPENPPLIPE
+836 ILPENPPLIPE
-847 NRGFVSIDFVSQFD
+847 NRGFISIDFVSQFD

-879 RISLVDD
+879 RISSVDD
-886 HESTERPNYIQVSDR
+886 HESTKRPNYIQVSDR
-901 RFLQTGWTLSA
+901 RFLPNGWTLSA
-912 RLSEEGFVSTDAFKR
+912 RLSEEGFVSTDAFK
-927 HLKGASVHL
+927 HYLKGASVHL

-943 SRENHSE
+943 SKENRSE
-950 APDYFEAIELG
+950 APDYVEAIELG
-961 PQNQVIARANEKQ
+961 PQNQVIARANENQ
-974 GAGTW
+974 GTGTW

-1011 IHWEL
+1011 LRWEL

>member
-1 MAKAALWRGL
+1 
-11 IHDRFQG
+11 
-18 KDTLKGGH
+18 
-26 QQMNKKKRKV
+26 MNKKKRKV

-55 VFSSNVFF
+55 VFSSNIFF

-70 TVASEPF
+70 TVASDPF
-77 DPIREQET
+77 EPIREKEA
-85 EERVAIYFDEST
+85 EGKVAIYFDEST
-97 KAGTIGELLLVAF
+97 KAGTVGDMLLVAF
-110 HTDRPISEIAIRLPQ
+110 HTGRPISEIAIRLPQ
-125 SAVIAEE
+125 SAVFVEE
-132 ELPKGVKMTPTAE
+132 ELPKGVKITSTTE
-145 ENGWKLTTDTPRSDF
+145 ENGWKLTTDIPRSDF
-160 LVPLIV
+160 LVPLVV
-166 DTAGSFPFEVAES
+166 DTAGAFPFEVAES
-179 MIILEIKKASETNP
+179 MIILEIKEARETNP
-193 TDTHEDEQT
+193 TDTQEDALT
-202 DSSDSTDQLDQEDQV
+202 DSSDSTDQFDQEDNEDQL
-217 PEEKE
+217 PKE
-222 KESQLPEASTSDPGN
+222 KEIESQIPDESESDPGN

-312 TLIIDGLDKYQMDL
+312 TLIIDGLDTFQMDL

-352 LYHGNFWGAIEYND
+352 LYHGNFWGAIEYHD
-366 LNMTNQQRSI
+366 LNMSNQQRSI

-418 WTIHSNTQAN
+418 WMIHSNTQAN

-449 GNLDFF
+449 GNLDFY
-455 NTNARLVLGDNARLS
+455 NTNARLILGNNARLS

-476 GGEAGGANIRFFT
+476 AGEAGGANIRFVA
-489 GNGRLELGKGAE
+489 GNGRIELGKGAE
-501 LVLNTQNNSPAVITS
+501 LALNTQNNSPAVITS
-516 GTPHDIRLMENSR
+516 GTPHDIRLMEKSR
-529 LSVTAANRTS
+529 LSVTATNRT
-539 LSHIFS
+539 LYSHIFWLS
-545 FSTNTH
+545 ANTH
-551 VTLEE
+551 VTLED

-561 VEATNQNTS
+561 VEATNQNTT
-570 ANVFNFSGTTGS
+570 ANIFHFSGTTGN
-582 LHVGKDATLD
+582 LNVGKDATLD
-592 IRSDSLNAGQRLIFF
+592 ILTDSPQPVQRLLFF

-613 ARMTID
+613 ARLTID

-647 KNQAIRQWRHGNT
+647 KNQAIRQWWHGNT
-660 GETVDFQWQPILSM
+660 GDPSDFQWQPILSM

-711 FEKIPDVTV
+711 FERIPDITV

-728 RTLPNASTISGT
+728 RTLPNAYTISGT

-752 GLMPEPTLETTVD
+752 GLMPEPTLETPVD
-765 SAGNSGYFHTQADEN
+765 SAGNSEYFHTQAGEN
-780 GQYLIDLSDLE
+780 GHYLLDLSDLE

-836 IVPENPPLIPE
+836 ILPENPPLIPE
-847 NRGFVSIDFVSQFD
+847 NRGFISIDFVSQFD
-861 FGTVPIRSSTSRY
+861 FGKVPIRSSTSRY

-879 RISLVDD
+879 RISSVDD

-901 RFLQTGWTLSA
+901 RFLPNGWTLSA
-912 RLSEEGFVSTDAFKR
+912 RLSEEGFVSTDAFK
-927 HLKGASVHL
+927 HYLKGASVHL

-943 SRENHSE
+943 SKENRSE

-961 PQNQVIARANEKQ
+961 PQNQVIARANENQ
-974 GAGTW
+974 GTGTW

-1011 IHWEL
+1011 LRWEL

>member
-1 MAKAALWRGL
+1 
-11 IHDRFQG
+11 
-18 KDTLKGGH
+18 
-26 QQMNKKKRKV
+26 MNKKKRKV

-55 VFSSNVFF
+55 VFSSNIFF

-70 TVASEPF
+70 TVASDPF
-77 DPIREQET
+77 EPIREKEA
-85 EERVAIYFDEST
+85 EGKVAIYFDEST
-97 KAGTIGELLLVAF
+97 KAGTVGDMLLVAF
-110 HTDRPISEIAIRLPQ
+110 HTGRPISEIAIRLPQ
-125 SAVIAEE
+125 SAVFVEE
-132 ELPKGVKMTPTAE
+132 ELPKGVKITSTTE
-145 ENGWKLTTDTPRSDF
+145 ENGWKLTTDIPRSDF
-160 LVPLIV
+160 LVPLVV
-166 DTAGSFPFEVAES
+166 DTAGTFPFEVAES
-179 MIILEIKKASETNP
+179 MIILEIKEARETNP
-193 TDTHEDEQT
+193 TDTQEDALT
-202 DSSDSTDQLDQEDQV
+202 DSSDSTDQFDQEDREDQL
-217 PEEKE
+217 PKE
-222 KESQLPEASTSDPGN
+222 KEIESQIPDESESDPGN

-312 TLIIDGLDKYQMDL
+312 TLIIDGLDTFQMDL

-333 RDSSVNPDSPWD
+333 RDSSVNTDSPWD

-352 LYHGNFWGAIEYND
+352 LYHGNFWGAIEYHD
-366 LNMTNQQRSI
+366 LNMSNQQRSI

-418 WTIHSNTQAN
+418 WMIHSNTQAN

-449 GNLDFF
+449 GNLDFY
-455 NTNARLVLGDNARLS
+455 NTNARLILGNNARLS

-476 GGEAGGANIRFFT
+476 AGEAGGANIRFVA
-489 GNGRLELGKGAE
+489 GNGRIELGKGAE
-501 LVLNTQNNSPAVITS
+501 LALNTQNNSPAVITS
-516 GTPHDIRLMENSR
+516 GTPHDIRLMEKSR
-529 LSVTAANRTS
+529 LSVTATNRT
-539 LSHIFS
+539 LYSHIFWLS
-545 FSTNTH
+545 ANTH
-551 VTLEE
+551 VTLED

-561 VEATNQNTS
+561 VEATNQNTT
-570 ANVFNFSGTTGS
+570 ANIFHFSGTTGN
-582 LHVGKDATLD
+582 LNVGKDATLD
-592 IRSDSLNAGQRLIFF
+592 IRSDSPQAVQRLLFF
-607 SGANNP
+607 TGANNP
-613 ARMTID
+613 ARLTID

-625 LQRTRPITTTTNGLI
+625 LQRTRAITTTTNGLI

-660 GETVDFQWQPILSM
+660 GDPSDFQWQPILSM

-711 FEKIPDVTV
+711 FERIPDITV

-728 RTLPNASTISGT
+728 RTLPNAYTISGT

-752 GLMPEPTLETTVD
+752 GLMPEPTLETPVD
-765 SAGNSGYFHTQADEN
+765 SAGNSEYFHTQAGEN
-780 GQYLIDLSDLE
+780 GHYLLDLSDLE

-836 IVPENPPLIPE
+836 ILPENPPLIPE
-847 NRGFVSIDFVSQFD
+847 NRGFISIDFVSQFD

-879 RISLVDD
+879 RISSVDD

-901 RFLQTGWTLSA
+901 RFLPNGWTLSA
-912 RLSEEGFVSTDAFKR
+912 RLSEEGFVSTEAFKH

-936 NNIEMVT
+936 TNIEMVT
-943 SRENHSE
+943 SRENPSE
-950 APDYFEAIELG
+950 APDYVDAIELG

-984 NEHTM
+984 NEDTM

>member
-1 MAKAALWRGL
+1 
-11 IHDRFQG
+11 
-18 KDTLKGGH
+18 
-26 QQMNKKKRKV
+26 MNKKKRKV

-55 VFSSNVFF
+55 VFSSNIFF

-70 TVASEPF
+70 TVASDPF
-77 DPIREQET
+77 EPIREKEA
-85 EERVAIYFDEST
+85 EGKVAIYFDEST
-97 KAGTIGELLLVAF
+97 KAGTVGDMLLVAF
-110 HTDRPISEIAIRLPQ
+110 HTGRPISEIAIRLPQ
-125 SAVIAEE
+125 SAVFVEE
-132 ELPKGVKMTPTAE
+132 ELPKGVKITSITE
-145 ENGWKLTTDTPRSDF
+145 ENGWKLTTDIPRSDF
-160 LVPLIV
+160 LVPLVV

-179 MIILEIKKASETNP
+179 MIILEIKEARETNP
-193 TDTHEDEQT
+193 TDTQEDALT
-202 DSSDSTDQLDQEDQV
+202 DSSDSTDQFYQEDKEDQL
-217 PEEKE
+217 PKE
-222 KESQLPEASTSDPGN
+222 KEIEGQIPDESESDPGN

-312 TLIIDGLDKYQMDL
+312 TLIIDGLDTFQMDL

-352 LYHGNFWGAIEYND
+352 LYHGNFWGAIEYHD
-366 LNMTNQQRSI
+366 LNMSNQQRSI

-418 WTIHSNTQAN
+418 WMIHSNTQAN

-449 GNLDFF
+449 GNLDFY
-455 NTNARLVLGDNARLS
+455 NTNARLILGNNARLS

-476 GGEAGGANIRFFT
+476 AGEAGGANIRFVA
-489 GNGRLELGKGAE
+489 GNGRIELGKGAE
-501 LVLNTQNNSPAVITS
+501 LALNTQNNSPAVITS
-516 GTPHDIRLMENSR
+516 GTPHDIRLMEKSR
-529 LSVTAANRTS
+529 LSVTATNRT
-539 LSHIFS
+539 LYSHIFWLS
-545 FSTNTH
+545 ANTH
-551 VTLEE
+551 VTLED

-561 VEATNQNTS
+561 VEATNQNTT
-570 ANVFNFSGTTGS
+570 ANIFHFSGTTGN
-582 LHVGKDATLD
+582 LNVGKDATLD
-592 IRSDSLNAGQRLIFF
+592 ILTDSPQPVQRLLFF

-613 ARMTID
+613 ARLTID
-619 DAKRVN
+619 DAKSVN

-660 GETVDFQWQPILSM
+660 GDPSDFQWQPILSM

-711 FEKIPDVTV
+711 FERIPDITV

-728 RTLPNASTISGT
+728 RTLPNAYTISGT

-752 GLMPEPTLETTVD
+752 GLMPEPTLETPVD
-765 SAGNSGYFHTQADEN
+765 SAGNSEYFHTQAGEN
-780 GQYLIDLSDLE
+780 GHYLLDLSDLE

-836 IVPENPPLIPE
+836 ILPENPPLIPE
-847 NRGFVSIDFVSQFD
+847 NRGFISIDFVSQFD

-879 RISLVDD
+879 RISSVDD

-901 RFLQTGWTLSA
+901 RFLPNGWTLSA
-912 RLSEEGFVSTDAFKR
+912 RLSEKGFVSTDAFK
-927 HLKGASVHL
+927 HYLKGASVHL

-943 SRENHSE
+943 SKENRSE
-950 APDYFEAIELG
+950 APDYVEAIELG
-961 PQNQVIARANEKQ
+961 PQNQVIARANENQ
-974 GAGTW
+974 GTGTW

-1011 IHWEL
+1011 LRWEL

>member
-1 MAKAALWRGL
+1 
-11 IHDRFQG
+11 
-18 KDTLKGGH
+18 
-26 QQMNKKKRKV
+26 MNKKKRKV

-55 VFSSNVFF
+55 VFSSNIFF

-70 TVASEPF
+70 TVASDPF
-77 DPIREQET
+77 EPIREKEA
-85 EERVAIYFDEST
+85 EGKVAIYFDEST
-97 KAGTIGELLLVAF
+97 KAGTVGDMLLVAF
-110 HTDRPISEIAIRLPQ
+110 HTGRPISEIAIRLPQ
-125 SAVIAEE
+125 SAVFVEE
-132 ELPKGVKMTPTAE
+132 ELPKGVKITSTTE
-145 ENGWKLTTDTPRSDF
+145 ENGWKLTTDIPRSDF
-160 LVPLIV
+160 LVPLVV
-166 DTAGSFPFEVAES
+166 DTAGAFPFEVAES
-179 MIILEIKKASETNP
+179 MIILEIKEARETNP
-193 TDTHEDEQT
+193 TDTQEDALT
-202 DSSDSTDQLDQEDQV
+202 DSSDSTDQFDQEDKEGQL
-217 PEEKE
+217 PKE
-222 KESQLPEASTSDPGN
+222 KEIESQIPDESESDPGN

-312 TLIIDGLDKYQMDL
+312 TLIIDGLDTFQMDL

-352 LYHGNFWGAIEYND
+352 LYHGNFWGAIEYHD
-366 LNMTNQQRSI
+366 LNMSNQQRSI

-418 WTIHSNTQAN
+418 WMIHSNTQAN

-449 GNLDFF
+449 GNLDFY
-455 NTNARLVLGDNARLS
+455 NTNARLILGNNARLS

-476 GGEAGGANIRFFT
+476 AGEAGGANIRFVA
-489 GNGRLELGKGAE
+489 GNGRIELGKGAE
-501 LVLNTQNNSPAVITS
+501 LALNTQNNSPAVITS
-516 GTPHDIRLMENSR
+516 GTPHDIRLMEKSR
-529 LSVTAANRTS
+529 LSVTATNRT
-539 LSHIFS
+539 LYSHIFWLS
-545 FSTNTH
+545 ANTH
-551 VTLEE
+551 VTLED

-561 VEATNQNTS
+561 VEATNQNTT
-570 ANVFNFSGTTGS
+570 ANIFHFSGTTGN
-582 LHVGKDATLD
+582 LNVGKDATLD
-592 IRSDSLNAGQRLIFF
+592 ILTDSPQPVQRLLFF

-613 ARMTID
+613 ARLTID

-660 GETVDFQWQPILSM
+660 GDPSDFQWQPILSM

-697 GFASQFAS
+697 GFAAQFAS

-711 FEKIPDVTV
+711 FERTPDITV

-728 RTLPNASTISGT
+728 RTLPNAYTISGT

-752 GLMPEPTLETTVD
+752 GLMPEPTLETPVD
-765 SAGNSGYFHTQADEN
+765 SAGNSEYFHTQAGEN
-780 GQYLIDLSDLE
+780 GHYLLDLSDLE

-836 IVPENPPLIPE
+836 ILPENPPLIPE
-847 NRGFVSIDFVSQFD
+847 NRGFISIDFVSQFD

-879 RISLVDD
+879 RISSVDD
-886 HESTERPNYIQVSDR
+886 HESTKRPNYIQVSDR
-901 RFLQTGWTLSA
+901 RFLPNGWTLSA
-912 RLSEEGFVSTDAFKR
+912 RLSEEGFVSTDAFK
-927 HLKGASVHL
+927 HYLKGASVHL

-943 SRENHSE
+943 SKENRSE
-950 APDYFEAIELG
+950 APDYVEAIELG
-961 PQNQVIARANEKQ
+961 PQNQVIARANENQ
-974 GAGTW
+974 GTGTW

-1011 IHWEL
+1011 LRWEL

>member
-1 MAKAALWRGL
+1 
-11 IHDRFQG
+11 
-18 KDTLKGGH
+18 
-26 QQMNKKKRKV
+26 MNKKKRKV

-55 VFSSNVFF
+55 VFSSNIFF

-70 TVASEPF
+70 TVASDPF
-77 DPIREQET
+77 EPIREKEA
-85 EERVAIYFDEST
+85 EGKVAIYFDEST
-97 KAGTIGELLLVAF
+97 KAGTVGDMLLVAF
-110 HTDRPISEIAIRLPQ
+110 HTGRPISEIAIRLPQ
-125 SAVIAEE
+125 SAVFVEE
-132 ELPKGVKMTPTAE
+132 ELPKGVKITSTTE
-145 ENGWKLTTDTPRSDF
+145 ENGWKLTTDIPRSDF
-160 LVPLIV
+160 LVPLVV
-166 DTAGSFPFEVAES
+166 DTAGTFPFEVAES
-179 MIILEIKKASETNP
+179 IIILEIKEARETNP
-193 TDTHEDEQT
+193 TDTQEDALT
-202 DSSDSTDQLDQEDQV
+202 DSSDSTDQFDQEDKEDQL
-217 PEEKE
+217 PKE
-222 KESQLPEASTSDPGN
+222 KEIESQIPDESESDPGN

-261 DPTVNYIY
+261 DTTVNYIY

-312 TLIIDGLDKYQMDL
+312 TLIIDGLDTFQMDL

-352 LYHGNFWGAIEYND
+352 LYHGNFWGAIEYHD
-366 LNMTNQQRSI
+366 LNMSNQQRSI

-418 WTIHSNTQAN
+418 WMIHSNTQAN

-449 GNLDFF
+449 GNLDFY
-455 NTNARLVLGDNARLS
+455 NTNARLILRNNARLS

-476 GGEAGGANIRFFT
+476 AGEAGGANIRFVA
-489 GNGRLELGKGAE
+489 GNGRIELGKGAE
-501 LVLNTQNNSPAVITS
+501 LALNTQNNSPAVITS
-516 GTPHDIRLMENSR
+516 GTPHDIRLMEKSR
-529 LSVTAANRTS
+529 LSVTATNRT
-539 LSHIFS
+539 LYSHIFWLS
-545 FSTNTH
+545 ANTH
-551 VTLEE
+551 VTLED

-561 VEATNQNTS
+561 VEATNQNTT
-570 ANVFNFSGTTGS
+570 ANIFHFSGTTGN
-582 LHVGKDATLD
+582 LNVGKDATLD
-592 IRSDSLNAGQRLIFF
+592 IRSDSPQAVQRLLFF
-607 SGANNP
+607 TGANNP
-613 ARMTID
+613 ARLTIE

-625 LQRTRPITTTTNGLI
+625 LQRTRAITTTTNGLI

-660 GETVDFQWQPILSM
+660 GDPSDFQWQPILSM

-711 FEKIPDVTV
+711 FERIPDITV

-728 RTLPNASTISGT
+728 RTLPNAYTISGT

-752 GLMPEPTLETTVD
+752 GLMPEPTLETPVD
-765 SAGNSGYFHTQADEN
+765 SAGNSEYFHTQAGEN
-780 GQYLIDLSDLE
+780 GHYLLDLSDLE

-836 IVPENPPLIPE
+836 ILPENPPLIPE
-847 NRGFVSIDFVSQFD
+847 NRGFISIDFVSQFD

-879 RISLVDD
+879 RISSVDD

-901 RFLQTGWTLSA
+901 RFLPNGWTLSA
-912 RLSEEGFVSTDAFKR
+912 RLSEEGFVSTDAFK
-927 HLKGASVHL
+927 HYLKGASVHL

-943 SRENHSE
+943 SKENRSE
-950 APDYFEAIELG
+950 APDYVEAIELG
-961 PQNQVIARANEKQ
+961 PQNQVIARANENQ
-974 GAGTW
+974 GTGTW

-984 NEHTM
+984 NEDTM

>member
-1 MAKAALWRGL
+1 
-11 IHDRFQG
+11 
-18 KDTLKGGH
+18 
-26 QQMNKKKRKV
+26 MNKKKRKV

-55 VFSSNVFF
+55 VFSSNIFF

-70 TVASEPF
+70 TVASDPF
-77 DPIREQET
+77 EPIREKEA
-85 EERVAIYFDEST
+85 EGKVAIYFDEST
-97 KAGTIGELLLVAF
+97 KAGTVGDMLLVAF
-110 HTDRPISEIAIRLPQ
+110 HTGRPISEIAIRLPQ
-125 SAVIAEE
+125 SAVFVEE
-132 ELPKGVKMTPTAE
+132 ELPKGVKITSTTE
-145 ENGWKLTTDTPRSDF
+145 ENGWKLTTDIPRSDF
-160 LVPLIV
+160 LVPLVV
-166 DTAGSFPFEVAES
+166 DTAGTFPFEVAES
-179 MIILEIKKASETNP
+179 MIILEIKEARETNP
-193 TDTHEDEQT
+193 TDTQEDALT
-202 DSSDSTDQLDQEDQV
+202 DSSDSTDQFDQEDREDQL
-217 PEEKE
+217 PKE
-222 KESQLPEASTSDPGN
+222 KEIESQIPDESESDPGN

-312 TLIIDGLDKYQMDL
+312 TLIIDGLDTFQMDL

-352 LYHGNFWGAIEYND
+352 LYHGNFWGAIEYHD
-366 LNMTNQQRSI
+366 LNMSNQQRSI

-418 WTIHSNTQAN
+418 WMIHSNTQAN

-449 GNLDFF
+449 GNLDFY
-455 NTNARLVLGDNARLS
+455 NTNARLILGNNARLS

-476 GGEAGGANIRFFT
+476 AGEAGGANIRFVA
-489 GNGRLELGKGAE
+489 GNGRIELGKGAE
-501 LVLNTQNNSPAVITS
+501 LALNTQNNSPAVITS
-516 GTPHDIRLMENSR
+516 GTPHDIRLMEKSR
-529 LSVTAANRTS
+529 LSVTATNRT
-539 LSHIFS
+539 LYSHIFWLS
-545 FSTNTH
+545 ANTH
-551 VTLEE
+551 VTLED

-561 VEATNQNTS
+561 VEATNQNTT
-570 ANVFNFSGTTGS
+570 ANIFHFSGTTGN
-582 LHVGKDATLD
+582 LNVGKDATLD
-592 IRSDSLNAGQRLIFF
+592 IRSDSPQAVQRLLFF
-607 SGANNP
+607 TGANNP
-613 ARMTID
+613 ARLTID

-625 LQRTRPITTTTNGLI
+625 LQRTRAITTTTNGLI

-660 GETVDFQWQPILSM
+660 GDPSDFQWQPILSM

-711 FEKIPDVTV
+711 FERIPDITV

-728 RTLPNASTISGT
+728 RTLPNAYTISGT

-752 GLMPEPTLETTVD
+752 GLMPEPTLETPVD
-765 SAGNSGYFHTQADEN
+765 SAGNSEYFHTQAGEN
-780 GQYLIDLSDLE
+780 GHYLLDLSDLE

-836 IVPENPPLIPE
+836 ILPENPPLIPE
-847 NRGFVSIDFVSQFD
+847 NRGFISIDFVSQFD

-879 RISLVDD
+879 RISSVDD

-901 RFLQTGWTLSA
+901 RFLPNGWTLSA
-912 RLSEEGFVSTDAFKR
+912 RLSEEGFVSTEAFKH

-936 NNIEMVT
+936 TNIEMVT
-943 SRENHSE
+943 SRENPSE
-950 APDYFEAIELG
+950 APDYVDAIELG

-984 NEHTM
+984 NEDTM

>member
-1 MAKAALWRGL
+1 
-11 IHDRFQG
+11 
-18 KDTLKGGH
+18 
-26 QQMNKKKRKV
+26 MNKKKRKV

-55 VFSSNVFF
+55 VFSSNIFF

-70 TVASEPF
+70 TVASDPF
-77 DPIREQET
+77 EPIREKEA
-85 EERVAIYFDEST
+85 EGKVAIYFDEST
-97 KAGTIGELLLVAF
+97 KAGTVGDMLLVAF
-110 HTDRPISEIAIRLPQ
+110 HTGRPISEIAIRLPQ
-125 SAVIAEE
+125 SAVFVEE
-132 ELPKGVKMTPTAE
+132 ELPKGVKITSTTE
-145 ENGWKLTTDTPRSDF
+145 ENGWKLTTDIPRSDF
-160 LVPLIV
+160 LVPLVV
-166 DTAGSFPFEVAES
+166 DTAGTFPFEVAES
-179 MIILEIKKASETNP
+179 MIILEIKEARETNP
-193 TDTHEDEQT
+193 TDTQEDALT
-202 DSSDSTDQLDQEDQV
+202 DSSDSTDQFDQEDKEDQL
-217 PEEKE
+217 PKE
-222 KESQLPEASTSDPGN
+222 KEIGSQIPDESESDPGN

-312 TLIIDGLDKYQMDL
+312 TLIIDGLDTFQMDL

-352 LYHGNFWGAIEYND
+352 LYHGNFWGAIEYHD
-366 LNMTNQQRSI
+366 LNMSNQQRSI

-418 WTIHSNTQAN
+418 WMIHSNTQAN

-449 GNLDFF
+449 GNLDFY
-455 NTNARLVLGDNARLS
+455 NTNARLILGNNARLS

-476 GGEAGGANIRFFT
+476 AGEAGGANIRFVA
-489 GNGRLELGKGAE
+489 GNGRIELGKGAE
-501 LVLNTQNNSPAVITS
+501 LALNTQNNSPAVITS
-516 GTPHDIRLMENSR
+516 GTPHDIRLMEKSR
-529 LSVTAANRTS
+529 LSVTATNRTFY
-539 LSHIFS
+539 SHIFWLS
-545 FSTNTH
+545 ANTH
-551 VTLEE
+551 VNLED

-561 VEATNQNTS
+561 VEATNQNTT
-570 ANVFNFSGTTGS
+570 ANIFHFSGTTGN
-582 LHVGKDATLD
+582 LNVGKDATLD
-592 IRSDSLNAGQRLIFF
+592 IRTDSPQPVQRLLFF

-613 ARMTID
+613 ARLTID

-660 GETVDFQWQPILSM
+660 GDPSDFQWQPILSM

-711 FEKIPDVTV
+711 FERIQDITV

-728 RTLPNASTISGT
+728 RTLPNAYTISGT

-752 GLMPEPTLETTVD
+752 GLMPEPTLETPVD
-765 SAGNSGYFHTQADEN
+765 SAGTSEYFHTQAGEN
-780 GQYLIDLSDLE
+780 GHYLLDLSDLE

-798 GEVVTA
+798 GEEVTA

-836 IVPENPPLIPE
+836 ILPENPPLIPE
-847 NRGFVSIDFVSQFD
+847 NRGFISIDFVSQFD

-879 RISLVDD
+879 RISSVDD

-901 RFLQTGWTLSA
+901 RFLPNGWTLSA
-912 RLSEEGFVSTDAFKR
+912 RLSEEGFVSTDAFK
-927 HLKGASVHL
+927 HYLKGASVHL

-943 SRENHSE
+943 SKENRSE

-961 PQNQVIARANEKQ
+961 PQNQVIARANENQ
-974 GAGTW
+974 GTGTW

-1011 IHWEL
+1011 LRWEL

>member
-1 MAKAALWRGL
+1 
-11 IHDRFQG
+11 
-18 KDTLKGGH
+18 
-26 QQMNKKKRKV
+26 MNKKKRKV

-55 VFSSNVFF
+55 VFSSNIFF

-70 TVASEPF
+70 TVASDPF
-77 DPIREQET
+77 EPIREKEA
-85 EERVAIYFDEST
+85 EGKVAIYFDEST
-97 KAGTIGELLLVAF
+97 KAGTVGDMLLVAF
-110 HTDRPISEIAIRLPQ
+110 HTGRPISEIAIRLPQ
-125 SAVIAEE
+125 SAVFVEE
-132 ELPKGVKMTPTAE
+132 ELPKGVKITSTTE
-145 ENGWKLTTDTPRSDF
+145 ENGWKLTTDIPRSDF
-160 LVPLIV
+160 LVPLVV
-166 DTAGSFPFEVAES
+166 DTAGTFPFEVAES
-179 MIILEIKKASETNP
+179 MIILEIKEARETNP
-193 TDTHEDEQT
+193 TDTQEDALT
-202 DSSDSTDQLDQEDQV
+202 DSSDSTDQFDQEDREDQL
-217 PEEKE
+217 PKE
-222 KESQLPEASTSDPGN
+222 KEIESQIPDESESDPGN

-312 TLIIDGLDKYQMDL
+312 TLIIDGLDTFQMDL

-352 LYHGNFWGAIEYND
+352 LYHGNFWGAIEYHD
-366 LNMTNQQRSI
+366 LNMSNQQRSI

-418 WTIHSNTQAN
+418 WMIHSNTQAN

-449 GNLDFF
+449 GNLDFY
-455 NTNARLVLGDNARLS
+455 NTNARLILGNNARLS

-476 GGEAGGANIRFFT
+476 AGEAGGANIRFVA
-489 GNGRLELGKGAE
+489 GNGRIELGKGAE
-501 LVLNTQNNSPAVITS
+501 LALNTQNNSPAVITS
-516 GTPHDIRLMENSR
+516 GTPHDIRLMEKSR
-529 LSVTAANRTS
+529 LSVTATNRT
-539 LSHIFS
+539 LYSHIFWLS
-545 FSTNTH
+545 ANTH
-551 VTLEE
+551 VTLED

-561 VEATNQNTS
+561 VEATNQNTT
-570 ANVFNFSGTTGS
+570 ANIFHFSGTTGN
-582 LHVGKDATLD
+582 LNVGKDATLD
-592 IRSDSLNAGQRLIFF
+592 IRSDSPQAVQRLLFF
-607 SGANNP
+607 TGANNP
-613 ARMTID
+613 ARLTID

-625 LQRTRPITTTTNGLI
+625 LQRTRAITTTTNGLI

-660 GETVDFQWQPILSM
+660 GDPSDFQWQPILSM

-711 FEKIPDVTV
+711 FERIPDITV

-728 RTLPNASTISGT
+728 RTLPNAYTISGT

-752 GLMPEPTLETTVD
+752 GLMPEPTLETPVD
-765 SAGNSGYFHTQADEN
+765 SAGNSEYFHTQAGEN
-780 GQYLIDLSDLE
+780 GHYLLDLSDLE

-836 IVPENPPLIPE
+836 ILPENPPLIPE
-847 NRGFVSIDFVSQFD
+847 NRGFISIDFVSQFD

-879 RISLVDD
+879 RISSVDD

-901 RFLQTGWTLSA
+901 RFLPNGWTLSA
-912 RLSEEGFVSTDAFKR
+912 RLSEEGFVSTDAFK
-927 HLKGASVHL
+927 HYLKGASVHL

-943 SRENHSE
+943 SKENRSE
-950 APDYFEAIELG
+950 APDYVEAIELG
-961 PQNQVIARANEKQ
+961 PQNQVIARANENQ
-974 GAGTW
+974 GTGTW

-1011 IHWEL
+1011 LRWEL

>member
-1 MAKAALWRGL
+1 
-11 IHDRFQG
+11 
-18 KDTLKGGH
+18 
-26 QQMNKKKRKV
+26 MNKKKRKV

-55 VFSSNVFF
+55 VFSSNIFF

-70 TVASEPF
+70 TVASDPF
-77 DPIREQET
+77 EPIREKEA
-85 EERVAIYFDEST
+85 EGKVAIYFDEST
-97 KAGTIGELLLVAF
+97 KAGTVGDMLLVAF
-110 HTDRPISEIAIRLPQ
+110 HTGRPISEIAIRLPQ
-125 SAVIAEE
+125 SAVFVEE
-132 ELPKGVKMTPTAE
+132 ELPKGVKITSTTE
-145 ENGWKLTTDTPRSDF
+145 ENGWKLTTDIPRSDF
-160 LVPLIV
+160 LVPLVV
-166 DTAGSFPFEVAES
+166 DTAGTFPFEVAES
-179 MIILEIKKASETNP
+179 MIILEIKEARETNP
-193 TDTHEDEQT
+193 TDTQEDALT
-202 DSSDSTDQLDQEDQV
+202 DSSDSTDQFDQEDKEDQL
-217 PEEKE
+217 PKE
-222 KESQLPEASTSDPGN
+222 KEIGSQIPDESESDPGN

-312 TLIIDGLDKYQMDL
+312 TLIIDGLDTFQMDL

-352 LYHGNFWGAIEYND
+352 LYHGNFWGAIEYHD
-366 LNMTNQQRSI
+366 LNMSNQQRSI

-418 WTIHSNTQAN
+418 WMIHSNTQAN

-449 GNLDFF
+449 GNLDFY
-455 NTNARLVLGDNARLS
+455 NTNARLILGNNARLS

-476 GGEAGGANIRFFT
+476 AGEAGGANIRFVA
-489 GNGRLELGKGAE
+489 GNGRIELGKGAE
-501 LVLNTQNNSPAVITS
+501 LALNTQNNSPAVITS
-516 GTPHDIRLMENSR
+516 GTPHDIRLMEKSR
-529 LSVTAANRTS
+529 LSVTATNRTFY
-539 LSHIFS
+539 SHIFWLS
-545 FSTNTH
+545 ANTH
-551 VTLEE
+551 VNLED

-561 VEATNQNTS
+561 VEATNQNTT
-570 ANVFNFSGTTGS
+570 ANIFHFSGTTGN
-582 LHVGKDATLD
+582 LNVGKDATLD
-592 IRSDSLNAGQRLIFF
+592 IRTDSPQPVQRLLFF

-613 ARMTID
+613 ARLTID

-660 GETVDFQWQPILSM
+660 GDPSDFQWQPILSM

-711 FEKIPDVTV
+711 FERIQDITV

-728 RTLPNASTISGT
+728 RTLPNAYTISGT

-752 GLMPEPTLETTVD
+752 GLMPEPTLETPVD
-765 SAGNSGYFHTQADEN
+765 SAGNSEYFHTQAGEN
-780 GQYLIDLSDLE
+780 GHYLLDLSDLE

-798 GEVVTA
+798 GEEVTA

-836 IVPENPPLIPE
+836 ILPENPPLIPE
-847 NRGFVSIDFVSQFD
+847 NRGFISIDFVSQFD

-879 RISLVDD
+879 RISSVDD

-901 RFLQTGWTLSA
+901 RFLPNGWTLSA
-912 RLSEEGFVSTDAFKR
+912 RLSEEGFVSTDAFK
-927 HLKGASVHL
+927 HYLKGASVHL

-943 SRENHSE
+943 SKENRSE

-961 PQNQVIARANEKQ
+961 PQNQVIARANENQ
-974 GAGTW
+974 GTGTW

-1011 IHWEL
+1011 L
-1016 SFVPGADE
+1016 R

>member
-1 MAKAALWRGL
+1 
-11 IHDRFQG
+11 
-18 KDTLKGGH
+18 
-26 QQMNKKKRKV
+26 MNKKKRKV

-55 VFSSNVFF
+55 VFSSNIFF

-70 TVASEPF
+70 TVASDPF
-77 DPIREQET
+77 EPIREKEA
-85 EERVAIYFDEST
+85 EGKVAIYFDEST
-97 KAGTIGELLLVAF
+97 KAGTVGDMLLVAF
-110 HTDRPISEIAIRLPQ
+110 HTGRPISEIAIRLPQ
-125 SAVIAEE
+125 SAVFVEE
-132 ELPKGVKMTPTAE
+132 ELPKGVKITSITE
-145 ENGWKLTTDTPRSDF
+145 ENGWKLTTDIPRSDF
-160 LVPLIV
+160 LVPLVV
-166 DTAGSFPFEVAES
+166 DTAGTFPFEVAES
-179 MIILEIKKASETNP
+179 IIILEIKEARETNP
-193 TDTHEDEQT
+193 TDTQEDALT
-202 DSSDSTDQLDQEDQV
+202 DSSDSTDQFDQEDKEDQL
-217 PEEKE
+217 PKE
-222 KESQLPEASTSDPGN
+222 KEIESQIPDESESDPGN

-261 DPTVNYIY
+261 DTTVNYIY

-312 TLIIDGLDKYQMDL
+312 TLIIDGLDTFQMDL

-352 LYHGNFWGAIEYND
+352 LYHGNFWGAIEYHD
-366 LNMTNQQRSI
+366 LNMSNQQRSI

-418 WTIHSNTQAN
+418 WMIHSNTQAN

-449 GNLDFF
+449 GNLDFY
-455 NTNARLVLGDNARLS
+455 NTNARLILGNNARLS

-476 GGEAGGANIRFFT
+476 AGEAGGANIRFVA
-489 GNGRLELGKGAE
+489 GNGRIELGKGAE
-501 LVLNTQNNSPAVITS
+501 LALNTQNNSPAVITS
-516 GTPHDIRLMENSR
+516 GTPHDIRLMEKSR
-529 LSVTAANRTS
+529 LSVTATNRT
-539 LSHIFS
+539 LYSHIFWLS
-545 FSTNTH
+545 ANTH
-551 VTLEE
+551 VTLED

-561 VEATNQNTS
+561 VEATNQNTT
-570 ANVFNFSGTTGS
+570 ANIFHFSGTTGN
-582 LHVGKDATLD
+582 LNVGKDATLD
-592 IRSDSLNAGQRLIFF
+592 IRSDSPQAVQRLLFF
-607 SGANNP
+607 TGANNP
-613 ARMTID
+613 ARLTIV

-625 LQRTRPITTTTNGLI
+625 LQRTRAITTTTNGLI

-660 GETVDFQWQPILSM
+660 GDPSDFQWQPILSM

-711 FEKIPDVTV
+711 FERIPDITV

-728 RTLPNASTISGT
+728 RTLPNAYTISGT

-752 GLMPEPTLETTVD
+752 GLMPEPTLETPVD
-765 SAGNSGYFHTQADEN
+765 SAGNSEYFHTQAGEN
-780 GQYLIDLSDLE
+780 GHYLLDLSDLE

-836 IVPENPPLIPE
+836 ILPENPPLIPE
-847 NRGFVSIDFVSQFD
+847 NRGFISIDFVSQFD

-879 RISLVDD
+879 RISSVDD

-901 RFLQTGWTLSA
+901 RFLPNGWTLSA
-912 RLSEEGFVSTDAFKR
+912 RLSEEGFVSTDAFK
-927 HLKGASVHL
+927 HYLKGASVHL

-943 SRENHSE
+943 SKENRSE
-950 APDYFEAIELG
+950 APDYVEAIELG
-961 PQNQVIARANEKQ
+961 PQNQVIARANENQ
-974 GAGTW
+974 GTGTW

-1011 IHWEL
+1011 LRWEL

>member
-1 MAKAALWRGL
+1 
-11 IHDRFQG
+11 
-18 KDTLKGGH
+18 
-26 QQMNKKKRKV
+26 MNKKKRKV

-55 VFSSNVFF
+55 VFSSNIFF

-70 TVASEPF
+70 TVASDPF
-77 DPIREQET
+77 EPIREKEA
-85 EERVAIYFDEST
+85 EGKVAIYFDEST
-97 KAGTIGELLLVAF
+97 KAGTVGDMLLVAF
-110 HTDRPISEIAIRLPQ
+110 HTGRPISEIAIRLPQ
-125 SAVIAEE
+125 SAVFVEE
-132 ELPKGVKMTPTAE
+132 ELPKGVKITSTTE
-145 ENGWKLTTDTPRSDF
+145 ENGWKLTTDIPRSDF
-160 LVPLIV
+160 LVPLVV
-166 DTAGSFPFEVAES
+166 DTAGTFPFEVAES
-179 MIILEIKKASETNP
+179 MIILEIKEARETNP
-193 TDTHEDEQT
+193 TDTQEDALT
-202 DSSDSTDQLDQEDQV
+202 DSSDSTDQFDQEDREDQL
-217 PEEKE
+217 PKE
-222 KESQLPEASTSDPGN
+222 KEIESQIPDESESDPGN

-312 TLIIDGLDKYQMDL
+312 TLIIDGLDTFQMDL

-352 LYHGNFWGAIEYND
+352 LYHGNFWGAIEYHD
-366 LNMTNQQRSI
+366 LNMSNQQRSI

-418 WTIHSNTQAN
+418 WMIHSNTQAN

-449 GNLDFF
+449 GNLDFY
-455 NTNARLVLGDNARLS
+455 NTNARLILGNNARLS

-476 GGEAGGANIRFFT
+476 AGEAGGANIRFVA
-489 GNGRLELGKGAE
+489 GNGRIELGKGAE
-501 LVLNTQNNSPAVITS
+501 LALNTQNNSPAVITS
-516 GTPHDIRLMENSR
+516 GTPHDIRLMEKSR
-529 LSVTAANRTS
+529 LSVTATNRT
-539 LSHIFS
+539 LYSHIFWLS
-545 FSTNTH
+545 ANTH
-551 VTLEE
+551 VTLED

-561 VEATNQNTS
+561 VEATNQNTT
-570 ANVFNFSGTTGS
+570 ANIFHFSGTTGN
-582 LHVGKDATLD
+582 LNVGKDATLD
-592 IRSDSLNAGQRLIFF
+592 IRSDSPQAVQRLLFF
-607 SGANNP
+607 TGANNP
-613 ARMTID
+613 ARLTID

-625 LQRTRPITTTTNGLI
+625 LQRTRAITTTTNGLI

-660 GETVDFQWQPILSM
+660 GDPSDFQWQPILSM

-711 FEKIPDVTV
+711 FERIPDITV

-728 RTLPNASTISGT
+728 RTLPNAYTISGT

-752 GLMPEPTLETTVD
+752 GLMPEPTLETPVD
-765 SAGNSGYFHTQADEN
+765 SAGNSEYFHTQAGEN
-780 GQYLIDLSDLE
+780 GHYLLDLSDLE

-836 IVPENPPLIPE
+836 ILPENPPLIPE
-847 NRGFVSIDFVSQFD
+847 NRGFISIDFVSQFD

-879 RISLVDD
+879 RISSVDD

-901 RFLQTGWTLSA
+901 RFLPNGWTLSA
-912 RLSEEGFVSTDAFKR
+912 RLSEEGFVSTDAFK
-927 HLKGASVHL
+927 HYLKGASVHL

-943 SRENHSE
+943 SKENPSE
-950 APDYFEAIELG
+950 APDYVEAIELG
-961 PQNQVIARANEKQ
+961 PQNQVIARANENQ
-974 GAGTW
+974 GTGTW

-1011 IHWEL
+1011 LRWEL

>member
-1 MAKAALWRGL
+1 
-11 IHDRFQG
+11 
-18 KDTLKGGH
+18 
-26 QQMNKKKRKV
+26 MNKKKRKV

-55 VFSSNVFF
+55 VFSSNIFF

-70 TVASEPF
+70 TVASDPF
-77 DPIREQET
+77 EPIREKEA
-85 EERVAIYFDEST
+85 EGKVAIYFDEST
-97 KAGTIGELLLVAF
+97 KAGTVGDMLLVAF
-110 HTDRPISEIAIRLPQ
+110 HTGRPISEIAIRLPQ
-125 SAVIAEE
+125 SAVFVEE
-132 ELPKGVKMTPTAE
+132 ELPKGVKITSTTE
-145 ENGWKLTTDTPRSDF
+145 ENGWKLTTDIPRSDF
-160 LVPLIV
+160 LVPLVV
-166 DTAGSFPFEVAES
+166 DTAGAFPFEVAES
-179 MIILEIKKASETNP
+179 MIILEIKEARETNP
-193 TDTHEDEQT
+193 TDTQEDALT
-202 DSSDSTDQLDQEDQV
+202 DSSDSTDQFDQEDKEDQL
-217 PEEKE
+217 PKE
-222 KESQLPEASTSDPGN
+222 KEIESQIPDESESDPGN

-312 TLIIDGLDKYQMDL
+312 TLIIDGLDTFQMDL

-352 LYHGNFWGAIEYND
+352 LYHGNFWGAIEYHD
-366 LNMTNQQRSI
+366 LNMSNQQRSI

-418 WTIHSNTQAN
+418 WMIHSNTQAN

-449 GNLDFF
+449 GNLDFY
-455 NTNARLVLGDNARLS
+455 NTNARLILGNNARLS

-476 GGEAGGANIRFFT
+476 AGEAGGANIRFVA
-489 GNGRLELGKGAE
+489 GNGRIELGKGAE
-501 LVLNTQNNSPAVITS
+501 LALNTQNNSPAVITS
-516 GTPHDIRLMENSR
+516 GTPHDIRLMEKSR
-529 LSVTAANRTS
+529 LSVTATNRT
-539 LSHIFS
+539 LYSHIFWLS
-545 FSTNTH
+545 ANTH
-551 VTLEE
+551 VTLED

-561 VEATNQNTS
+561 VEATNQNTT
-570 ANVFNFSGTTGS
+570 ANIFHFSGTTGN
-582 LHVGKDATLD
+582 LNVGKDATLD
-592 IRSDSLNAGQRLIFF
+592 ILTDSPQPVQRLLFF

-613 ARMTID
+613 ARLTID

-647 KNQAIRQWRHGNT
+647 KNQAIRQWWHGNT
-660 GETVDFQWQPILSM
+660 GDPSDFQWQPILSM

-711 FEKIPDVTV
+711 FERIPDITV

-728 RTLPNASTISGT
+728 RTLPNAYTISGT

-752 GLMPEPTLETTVD
+752 GLMPEPTLETPVD
-765 SAGNSGYFHTQADEN
+765 SAGNSEYFHTQAGEN
-780 GQYLIDLSDLE
+780 GHYLLDLSDLE

-836 IVPENPPLIPE
+836 ILPENPPLIPE
-847 NRGFVSIDFVSQFD
+847 NRGFISIDFVSQFD
-861 FGTVPIRSSTSRY
+861 FGKVPIRSSTSRY

-879 RISLVDD
+879 RISSVDD

-901 RFLQTGWTLSA
+901 RFLPNGWTLSA
-912 RLSEEGFVSTDAFKR
+912 RLSEEGFVSTDAFK
-927 HLKGASVHL
+927 HYLKGASVHL

-943 SRENHSE
+943 SKENRSE

-961 PQNQVIARANEKQ
+961 PQNQVIARANENQ
-974 GAGTW
+974 GTGTW

-1011 IHWEL
+1011 LRWEL

>member
-1 MAKAALWRGL
+1 
-11 IHDRFQG
+11 
-18 KDTLKGGH
+18 
-26 QQMNKKKRKV
+26 MNKKKRKV

-41 IGLLG
+41 IGLLE

-77 DPIREQET
+77 EPIREQET
-85 EERVAIYFDEST
+85 EERVAIYFDELT
-97 KAGTIGELLLVAF
+97 KAGTVGELLLVAF
-110 HTDRPISEIAIRLPQ
+110 RTDRPISEIAIRLPQ

-132 ELPKGVKMTPTAE
+132 ELPKGVKMTPLTE
-145 ENGWKLTTDTPRSDF
+145 ENGWKLMTDTPRSDF

-166 DTAGSFPFEVAES
+166 DTAGSFPFEAADS
-179 MIILEIKKASETNP
+179 MIMLEIKEASETNP
-193 TDTHEDEQT
+193 TDTQEDEQT

-222 KESQLPEASTSDPGN
+222 KESQLPESSTSDPGN
-237 LYLLGDD
+237 LYLLGDN

-285 GIDGWSSSANPNGG
+285 GIDGWSSSVNPNGG

-352 LYHGNFWGAIEYND
+352 LYHGNYWGAIEYND

-455 NTNARLVLGDNARLS
+455 NTNARLILGDNARLS
-470 LNANGS
+470 LNANDS
-476 GGEAGGANIRFFT
+476 AGEAGGANIRFFT

-501 LVLNTQNNSPAVITS
+501 LALNTQNNSPAVITS
-516 GTPHDIRLMENSR
+516 GSTHDIRLMENSR

-570 ANVFNFSGTTGS
+570 ANVFNFSGTTGN

-613 ARMTID
+613 TRMTID

-640 EGGGITA
+640 EGGGVTA

-660 GETVDFQWQPILSM
+660 GETVDFQW
-674 TAAISGTNTN
+674 
-684 VTNVSSLNEETSR
+684 
-697 GFASQFAS
+697 
-705 RSQRLL
+705 
-711 FEKIPDVTV
+711 
-720 TIDPLTED
+720 
-728 RTLPNASTISGT
+728 
-740 ANPGSYLRFQRE
+740 
-752 GLMPEPTLETTVD
+752 
-765 SAGNSGYFHTQADEN
+765 
-780 GQYLIDLSDLE
+780 
-791 PFQYFTQ
+791 
-798 GEVVTA
+798 
-804 QAFLDGKW
+804 
-812 AEASTTVEPIG
+812 
-823 DVDPKDPLDPDQP
+823 
-836 IVPENPPLIPE
+836 
-847 NRGFVSIDFVSQFD
+847 
-861 FGTVPIRSSTSRY
+861 
-874 PARPQ
+874 
-879 RISLVDD
+879 
-886 HESTERPNYIQVSDR
+886 
-901 RFLQTGWTLSA
+901 
-912 RLSEEGFVSTDAFKR
+912 
-927 HLKGASVHL
+927 
-936 NNIEMVT
+936 
-943 SRENHSE
+943 
-950 APDYFEAIELG
+950 
-961 PQNQVIARANEKQ
+961 
-974 GAGTW
+974 
-979 IQRYG
+979 
-984 NEHTM
+984 
-989 QKSVELEIPIGAR
+989 
-1002 PQATSYQGT
+1002 
-1011 IHWEL
+1011 
-1016 SFVPGADE
+1016 

>member
-1 MAKAALWRGL
+1 
-11 IHDRFQG
+11 
-18 KDTLKGGH
+18 
-26 QQMNKKKRKV
+26 MNKKKRKV

-55 VFSSNVFF
+55 VFSSNIFF

-70 TVASEPF
+70 TVASDPF
-77 DPIREQET
+77 EPIREKEA
-85 EERVAIYFDEST
+85 EGKVAIYFDEST
-97 KAGTIGELLLVAF
+97 KAGTVGDMLLVAF
-110 HTDRPISEIAIRLPQ
+110 HTGRPISEIAIRLPQ
-125 SAVIAEE
+125 SAVFVEE
-132 ELPKGVKMTPTAE
+132 ELPKGVKITSTTE
-145 ENGWKLTTDTPRSDF
+145 ENGWKLTTDIPRSDF
-160 LVPLIV
+160 LVPLVV
-166 DTAGSFPFEVAES
+166 DTAGTFPFEVAES
-179 MIILEIKKASETNP
+179 MIILEIKEARETNP
-193 TDTHEDEQT
+193 TDTQEDALT
-202 DSSDSTDQLDQEDQV
+202 DSSDSTDQFDQEDKEDQL
-217 PEEKE
+217 PKE
-222 KESQLPEASTSDPGN
+222 KEIGSQIPDESESDPGN

-312 TLIIDGLDKYQMDL
+312 TLIIDGLDTFQMDL

-352 LYHGNFWGAIEYND
+352 LYHGNFWGAIEYHD
-366 LNMTNQQRSI
+366 LNMSNQQRSI

-418 WTIHSNTQAN
+418 WMIHSNTQAN

-449 GNLDFF
+449 GNLDFY
-455 NTNARLVLGDNARLS
+455 NTNARLILGNNARLS

-476 GGEAGGANIRFFT
+476 AGEAGGANIRFVA
-489 GNGRLELGKGAE
+489 GNGRIELGKGAE
-501 LVLNTQNNSPAVITS
+501 LALNTQNNSPAVITS
-516 GTPHDIRLMENSR
+516 GTPHDIRLMEKSR
-529 LSVTAANRTS
+529 LSVTATNRTFY
-539 LSHIFS
+539 SHIFWLS
-545 FSTNTH
+545 ANTH
-551 VTLEE
+551 VNLED

-561 VEATNQNTS
+561 VEATNQNTT
-570 ANVFNFSGTTGS
+570 ANIFHFSGTTGN
-582 LHVGKDATLD
+582 LNVGKDATLD
-592 IRSDSLNAGQRLIFF
+592 IRTDSPQPVQRLLFF

-613 ARMTID
+613 ARLTID

-660 GETVDFQWQPILSM
+660 GDPSDFQWQPILSM

-711 FEKIPDVTV
+711 FERIQDITV

-728 RTLPNASTISGT
+728 RTLPNAYTISGT

-752 GLMPEPTLETTVD
+752 GLMPEPTLETPVD
-765 SAGNSGYFHTQADEN
+765 SAGNSEYFHTQAGEN
-780 GQYLIDLSDLE
+780 GHYLLDLSDLE

-798 GEVVTA
+798 GEEVTA

-836 IVPENPPLIPE
+836 ILPENPPLIPE
-847 NRGFVSIDFVSQFD
+847 NRGFISIDFVSQFD

-879 RISLVDD
+879 RISSVDD

-901 RFLQTGWTLSA
+901 RFLPNGWTLSA
-912 RLSEEGFVSTDAFKR
+912 RLSEEGFVSTDAFK
-927 HLKGASVHL
+927 HYLKGASVHL

-943 SRENHSE
+943 SKENRSE

-961 PQNQVIARANEKQ
+961 PQNQVIARANENQ
-974 GAGTW
+974 GTGTW

-1011 IHWEL
+1011 LRWEL

>member
-1 MAKAALWRGL
+1 M
-11 IHDRFQG
+11 
-18 KDTLKGGH
+18 
-26 QQMNKKKRKV
+26 
-36 YFTII
+36 
-41 IGLLG
+41 
-46 GLYFFSTMS
+46 
-55 VFSSNVFF
+55 
-63 AAQLEEE
+63 
-70 TVASEPF
+70 
-77 DPIREQET
+77 
-85 EERVAIYFDEST
+85 
-97 KAGTIGELLLVAF
+97 
-110 HTDRPISEIAIRLPQ
+110 
-125 SAVIAEE
+125 
-132 ELPKGVKMTPTAE
+132 
-145 ENGWKLTTDTPRSDF
+145 
-160 LVPLIV
+160 
-166 DTAGSFPFEVAES
+166 
-179 MIILEIKKASETNP
+179 
-193 TDTHEDEQT
+193 
-202 DSSDSTDQLDQEDQV
+202 
-217 PEEKE
+217 
-222 KESQLPEASTSDPGN
+222 
-237 LYLLGDD
+237 
-244 VKKRGVA
+244 
-251 NWVEFMAAMV
+251 
-261 DPTVNYIY
+261 
-269 LTASF
+269 TASF

-312 TLIIDGLDKYQMDL
+312 TLIIDGLDTYQMDL

-352 LYHGNFWGAIEYND
+352 LYHGNFWGAIEYHD

-418 WTIHSNTQAN
+418 WMIHSNIQAN

-449 GNLDFF
+449 GNLDFY

-476 GGEAGGANIRFFT
+476 AGEAGGANIRFVA
-489 GNGRLELGKGAE
+489 GNGRIELGKGAE
-501 LVLNTQNNSPAVITS
+501 LALNTQNNSPAVITS
-516 GTPHDIRLMENSR
+516 GTPHDIRLMEKSR
-529 LSVTAANRTS
+529 LSVTAANRT
-539 LSHIFS
+539 LYSHIFWLS
-545 FSTNTH
+545 ANTH
-551 VTLEE
+551 VTLED

-561 VEATNQNTS
+561 VEATNQNTT
-570 ANVFNFSGTTGS
+570 ANIFHFSGTTGN
-582 LHVGKDATLD
+582 LNVGKDATLD
-592 IRSDSLNAGQRLIFF
+592 IRSDSPQPVQRLLFF

-613 ARMTID
+613 ARLTID

-660 GETVDFQWQPILSM
+660 GDPSDFQWQPILSM

-684 VTNVSSLNEETSR
+684 VTNVSSLNEDTSR
-697 GFASQFAS
+697 GVAAQFAS

-711 FEKIPDVTV
+711 FERIPDITV

-728 RTLPNASTISGT
+728 RTLPNAYTISGT

-780 GQYLIDLSDLE
+780 GHYLLDLSDLE

-836 IVPENPPLIPE
+836 ILPENPPLIPE

-874 PARPQ
+874 PARSQ
-879 RISLVDD
+879 RISSVDD
-886 HESTERPNYIQVSDR
+886 YESTERPNYIQVSDR
-901 RFLQTGWTLSA
+901 RFLPNGWTLSA
-912 RLSEEGFVSTDAFKR
+912 RLSEEGFVSTDAFK
-927 HLKGASVHL
+927 HNLKGASVHL

-943 SRENHSE
+943 SRENPSE